1 MYLKALEVSNFKS
14 FRGDVTIPLERGF
27 TAITGPNG
35 SGKSN
40 CGDAIQFVLGPR
52 SNKTIRAQNSKDL
65 IFNGGNNHNAARSC
79 NVTLVFANPTLDN
92 GRRRL
97 PINMDEVRMSRS
109 IRLTKSGNV
118 VTNYELNGEESTQKS
133 FHRILGAANARP
145 DGYNIVLQGDVT
157 SLAKMTAKER
167 RKVLDS
173 VAGVTLY
180 DDEIRKADRQK
191 DSVDD
196 YIERIKL
203 LEDNQKSRLKELKK
217 QKDLAVKVKHLVE
230 ELSAARVISF
240 QASYASQLAE
250 KQYQVN
256 EQARYLEEANN
267 LDTQVRE
274 GSKILLSLDDKI
286 GELQKQIEMLT
297 GGNSEGL
304 NKTIFDLHLKID
316 TNKDKIA
323 DAESKDLED
332 KAELEELTKHLA
344 SAQIA
349 LQEFVDNL
357 ASAKADLAGSKISLQ
372 EAQSEES
379 AVQEIMESSGDETSK
394 LSQQLTKLLGELELA
409 TEALEGAQ
417 NEVNKTAVQA
427 EVISEQL
434 AKAQEVAEDNRLSLG
449 ELELQGE
456 ELTGEGSGV
465 DRSKL
470 SKDLINAQRSE
481 EKLVEESQLIEG
493 KLREAERSRERLRS
507 EMENSSGS
515 RGMAGGA
522 AAVISARDSGE
533 LTGIIGT
540 IAELCAPIDASHES
554 ALATAIGGGMTS
566 IVVESDE
573 IAAKAI
579 KWLAERRA
587 GRATFLPLNK
597 LTNNRAAG
605 KALMVSKKP
614 GVVGFAH
621 ELLDYDPK
629 IDIAIKFV
637 LRNTLIVDSLSTARN
652 YMGGVRLVT
661 LRGDVT
667 EAGGAMIGGS
677 KRKMSVSFGGGIKG
691 ASEIERLSNEIEKL
705 QLMSETVN
713 GALHQARRE
722 QQQLRTQINQL
733 TDSDQAVKLQ
743 EWRSEM
749 KQAKST
755 YHKSLGEIAELES
768 KLNLLEDLAAQQI
781 DTLDEKQSQVADLK
795 VSVASTRETME
806 AASPAHLKD
815 RLHAAQMKRLD
826 AEGVMAQALAS
837 LDSGSEHENLLQ
849 ERVNDLSSRI
859 TGLDNGIIA
868 RSEMIDNLQ
877 AAIATDSIELK
888 DREEER
894 TQLLE
899 ENKGLEDERIA
910 LVDERASLRTELT
923 QKSTDAQSR
932 RRLSDE
938 LSRSI
943 ISKELA
949 INDLLSDMQNNNI
962 EPAETEVNLPS
973 VGDAEKRVR
982 SLERAMEKHGPVNML
997 AIEQYAEC
1005 EERLD
1010 SMKVEF
1016 KQLQTRRTNL
1026 VEITEKLE
1034 SQRKEKLLNVLTK
1047 VNENFKKSYEILS
1060 DGGKGELY
1068 LENPDEPFKG
1078 GLELW
1083 AKPKGKSSKVN
1094 RLQLSGGEQSMAALA
1109 LIFAIQ
1115 DYDPSPFYYFDEVDQ
1130 NLDAINAERIAEMCR
1145 KRSKQAQFL
1154 MVTLRKV
1161 SLRLA
1166 DHHIGITHGG
1176 DGCSRRIVDFDR
1188 ERAIELSE
1196 TESAKNNP
1204 LDERISA
1211 IALEKQQEADIDMPT
1226 VPEPLPPPKS
1236 LGGLLNF
1243 SEEQSDDETTIS
1255 GLIERA
1261 NEMTEDIQERKDI
1274 VAAID
1279 SIEKDSAAL
1288 EDLSQTEQIEEEI

>member
-14 FRGDVTIPLERGF
+14 FRGEVTIPLERGF

-79 NVTLVFANPTLDN
+79 SVTLVFANPSLDN

-97 PINMDEVRMSRS
+97 PLNMDEVRMSRS

-118 VTNYELNGEESTQKS
+118 VTNYHLNGEESSQKS

-203 LEDNQKSRLKELKK
+203 LEDSQKIRLKELKK
-217 QKDLAVKVKHLVE
+217 QKDLAVKVKDLVE
-230 ELSAARVISF
+230 DLNQARITSY

-250 KQYQVN
+250 KEYQVH
-256 EQARYLEEANN
+256 EQSRYLEEANN
-267 LDTQVRE
+267 LEQQVRE
-274 GSKILLSLDDKI
+274 GSKTLLSLDDQI
-286 GELQKQIEMLT
+286 GELQKQIEELT
-297 GGNSEGL
+297 GGESKGL
-304 NKTIFDLHLKID
+304 NKVIFDLHLRID
-316 TNKDKIA
+316 TNKDKISE
-323 DAESKDLED
+323 AESKDLDD
-332 KAELEELTKHLA
+332 KAEVEELSSHLDGAKSALEE
-344 SAQIA
+344 
-349 LQEFVDNL
+349 FVNNL
-357 ASAKADLAGSKISLQ
+357 NTAKQDLEDSKNSLD
-372 EAQSEES
+372 EAQTEELEI
-379 AVQEIMESSGDETSK
+379 QKIMESSGDESAK
-394 LSQQLTKLLGELELA
+394 FSQQLTSLLSELEQA
-409 TEALEGAQ
+409 TEKLNLAQ
-417 NEVNKTAVQA
+417 SEVNKTAVQA
-427 EVISEQL
+427 ELISEQL
-434 AKAQEVAEDNRLSLG
+434 AKSQETAEENRLALG
-449 ELELQGE
+449 ELELQGQ
-456 ELTGEGSGV
+456 ELSGNNPST
-465 DRSKL
+465 DRNKL
-470 SKDLINAQRSE
+470 SKDLITAQRSE
-481 EKLVEESQLIEG
+481 EKLVEQSQLVEV
-493 KLREAERSRERLRS
+493 KLREAERTRERLRA
-507 EMENSSGS
+507 EMENSSGAK
-515 RGMAGGA
+515 GMAGGA
-522 AAVISARDSGE
+522 AAVISARDNGE

-540 IAELCAPIDASHES
+540 IAELCAPIDSSHES

-566 IVVESDE
+566 IVVENDE

-579 KWLAERRA
+579 KWLAEKRA

-597 LTNNRAAG
+597 LNNNRAAG

-677 KRKMSVSFGGGIKG
+677 KRPMRVSFGGGIKG
-691 ASEIERLSNEIEKL
+691 ASEIEKLSSEIAKL
-705 QLMSETVN
+705 ELMSETVSA
-713 GALHQARRE
+713 ALHQARKE
-722 QQQLRTQINQL
+722 QQQLRTKINEL

-743 EWRSEM
+743 EWRAEI
-749 KQAKST
+749 KQAKSV
-755 YHKSLGEIAELES
+755 YNKSLGEVNGHETKLSDLEMLAS
-768 KLNLLEDLAAQQI
+768 KQI
-781 DTLDEKQSQVADLK
+781 DSLDEAQSIVADLNEK
-795 VSVASTRETME
+795 VSDTRNEME
-806 AASPAHLKD
+806 AASPEHLKD

-826 AEGVMAQALAS
+826 SEGLMSKALAA
-837 LDSGSEHENLLQ
+837 LESGSEHETLLT
-849 ERVNDLSSRI
+849 ERVTDLTSRI
-859 TGLDNGIIA
+859 ESLNSSIIS
-868 RSEMIDNLQ
+868 RSDMIDNLQ
-877 AAIATDSIELK
+877 ASIATDSIELK

-899 ENKGLEDERIA
+899 ENKGLEDERLV

-938 LSRSI
+938 LGRSI
-943 ISKELA
+943 INKEMV
-949 INDLLSDMQNNNI
+949 INELYSDMQANDI
-962 EPAETEVNLPS
+962 SPAPPEVSLPS

-1005 EERLD
+1005 QERLD

-1016 KQLQTRRTNL
+1016 KQLQSRRANL

-1034 SQRKEKLLNVLTK
+1034 SQRKQKLVKVLDK
-1047 VNENFKKSYEILS
+1047 VNENFQKSYKILS

-1145 KRSKQAQFL
+1145 ERSKKAQFL

-1188 ERAIELSE
+1188 ERAIKLSE
-1196 TESAKNNP
+1196 IESAKDNP

-1211 IALEKQQEADIDMPT
+1211 IALEKQQDAQADMPT

-1243 SEEQSDDETTIS
+1243 TEEIAEEETTIS
-1255 GLIERA
+1255 GLMERA
-1261 NEMTEDIQERKDI
+1261 SETSEDIQERREVSD
-1274 VAAID
+1274 AIS
-1279 SIEKDSAAL
+1279 SIEEKL
-1288 EDLSQTEQIEEEI
+1288 EQTAPTEHIEEEI

>member
-14 FRGDVTIPLERGF
+14 FRGEVTIPLERGF

-79 NVTLVFANPTLDN
+79 SVTLVFANPSLDN

-97 PINMDEVRMSRS
+97 PLNMDEVRMSRS

-118 VTNYELNGEESTQKS
+118 VTNYHLNGEESSQKS

-203 LEDNQKSRLKELKK
+203 LEDSQKIRLKELKK
-217 QKDLAVKVKHLVE
+217 QKDLAVKVKDLVE
-230 ELSAARVISF
+230 DLNQARITSY

-250 KQYQVN
+250 KEYQVN
-256 EQARYLEEANN
+256 EQSRYLEEANN
-267 LDTQVRE
+267 LEQQVRE
-274 GSKILLSLDDKI
+274 GSKTLLSLDDQI
-286 GELQKQIEMLT
+286 GELQKQIEELT
-297 GGNSEGL
+297 GGESKGL
-304 NKTIFDLHLKID
+304 NKVIFDLHLRID
-316 TNKDKIA
+316 TNKDKISE
-323 DAESKDLED
+323 AESKDLDD
-332 KAELEELTKHLA
+332 KAEVEELSSHLDGAKSALEE
-344 SAQIA
+344 
-349 LQEFVDNL
+349 FVNNL
-357 ASAKADLAGSKISLQ
+357 NTAKQDLEDSKKSLD
-372 EAQSEES
+372 EAQTEELEI
-379 AVQEIMESSGDETSK
+379 QKIMESSGDESAK
-394 LSQQLTKLLGELELA
+394 FSQQLTSLLSELEQA
-409 TEALEGAQ
+409 TEKLNLAQ
-417 NEVNKTAVQA
+417 SEVNKTAVQA
-427 EVISEQL
+427 ELISEQL
-434 AKAQEVAEDNRLSLG
+434 AKSQETAEENRLALG
-449 ELELQGE
+449 ELELQGQ
-456 ELTGEGSGV
+456 ELSGNNPST
-465 DRSKL
+465 DRNKL
-470 SKDLINAQRSE
+470 SKDLITAQRSE
-481 EKLVEESQLIEG
+481 EKLVEQSQLVEV
-493 KLREAERSRERLRS
+493 KLREAERTRERLRA
-507 EMENSSGS
+507 EMENSSGAK
-515 RGMAGGA
+515 GMAGGA
-522 AAVISARDSGE
+522 AAVISARDNGE

-540 IAELCAPIDASHES
+540 IAELCAPIDSSHES

-566 IVVESDE
+566 IVVENDE

-579 KWLAERRA
+579 KWLAEKRA

-597 LTNNRAAG
+597 LNNNRAAG

-677 KRKMSVSFGGGIKG
+677 KRPMRVSFGGGIKG
-691 ASEIERLSNEIEKL
+691 ASEIEKLSSEIAKL
-705 QLMSETVN
+705 ELMSETVSA
-713 GALHQARRE
+713 ALHQARKE
-722 QQQLRTQINQL
+722 QQQLRTKINEL

-743 EWRSEM
+743 EWRAEI
-749 KQAKST
+749 KQAKSV
-755 YHKSLGEIAELES
+755 YNKSLGEVNGHETKLSDLEMLAS
-768 KLNLLEDLAAQQI
+768 KQI
-781 DTLDEKQSQVADLK
+781 DSLDEAQSMVADLNEK
-795 VSVASTRETME
+795 VSDTRNEME
-806 AASPAHLKD
+806 AASPEHLKD

-826 AEGVMAQALAS
+826 SEGLMSKALAA
-837 LDSGSEHENLLQ
+837 LESGSEHETLLT
-849 ERVNDLSSRI
+849 ERVTDLTSRI
-859 TGLDNGIIA
+859 ESLNSSIIS
-868 RSEMIDNLQ
+868 RSDMIDNLQ
-877 AAIATDSIELK
+877 ASIATDSIELK

-899 ENKGLEDERIA
+899 ENKGLEDERLA

-938 LSRSI
+938 LGRSI
-943 ISKELA
+943 INKDMVINELY
-949 INDLLSDMQNNNI
+949 SDMQANGI
-962 EPAETEVNLPS
+962 SPAPPEVSLPS

-1016 KQLQTRRTNL
+1016 KQLQSRRANL

-1034 SQRKEKLLNVLTK
+1034 SQRKQKLVKVLDK
-1047 VNENFKKSYEILS
+1047 VNENFQKSYKILS

-1145 KRSKQAQFL
+1145 ERSKKAQFL

-1188 ERAIELSE
+1188 ERAIKLSE
-1196 TESAKNNP
+1196 IESAKDNP

-1211 IALEKQQEADIDMPT
+1211 IALEKQQDAQADMPT

-1243 SEEQSDDETTIS
+1243 TEEIAEEETTIS
-1255 GLIERA
+1255 GLMERA
-1261 NEMTEDIQERKDI
+1261 SETSEDIQERREVSD
-1274 VAAID
+1274 AIS
-1279 SIEKDSAAL
+1279 SIEEKL
-1288 EDLSQTEQIEEEI
+1288 EQTAPTEHIEEEI

>member
-14 FRGDVTIPLERGF
+14 FRGEVTIPLERGF

-79 NVTLVFANPTLDN
+79 SVTLVFANPCLDN

-97 PINMDEVRMSRS
+97 PLNMDEVRMSRS
-109 IRLTKSGNV
+109 IRLTKTGNV
-118 VTNYELNGEESTQKS
+118 VTNYHLNGEESSQKS

-203 LEDNQKSRLKELKK
+203 LEDSQKIRLKELKK
-217 QKDLAVKVKHLVE
+217 QKDLAVKVKDLVE
-230 ELSAARVISF
+230 ELNQARITSF
-240 QASYASQLAE
+240 QANYASQLAE
-250 KQYQVN
+250 KEYQVN
-256 EQARYLEEANN
+256 EQSRYLEEANN
-267 LDTQVRE
+267 LEQQVRE
-274 GSKILLSLDDKI
+274 GSKTLLSLDDQI
-286 GELQKQIEMLT
+286 GELQKQIEELT
-297 GGNSEGL
+297 GGESKGL
-304 NKTIFDLHLKID
+304 NKIIFDLHLRID
-316 TNKDKIA
+316 TNKDKISE
-323 DAESKDLED
+323 AESKDVDD
-332 KAELEELTKHLA
+332 KAEVQELSEHLDGAKSALEE
-344 SAQIA
+344 
-349 LQEFVDNL
+349 FVNNL
-357 ASAKADLAGSKISLQ
+357 NSAKQDLEDSKQSLD
-372 EAQSEES
+372 EAQAEELEI
-379 AVQEIMESSGDETSK
+379 QKIMESSGDESAK
-394 LSQQLTKLLGELELA
+394 FSQQLTSLLTELDQA
-409 TEALEGAQ
+409 TEQLNTAQ
-417 NEVNKTAVQA
+417 SEVNKTAVQA

-434 AKAQEVAEDNRLSLG
+434 AKAQESAEENRLALG
-449 ELELQGE
+449 ELEIQGE
-456 ELTGEGSGV
+456 ELSSNNSGM
-465 DRSKL
+465 DRNKL
-470 SKDLINAQRSE
+470 SKDLINAQRTE
-481 EKLVEESQLIEG
+481 ERLVGESQLIEG
-493 KLREAERSRERLRS
+493 KLREAERTRERLRA
-507 EMENSSGS
+507 EMENSSGAK
-515 RGMAGGA
+515 GMAGGA

-540 IAELCAPIDASHES
+540 IAELCAPIDSSHEN

-566 IVVESDE
+566 IVVENDE

-579 KWLAERRA
+579 KWLAEKRA

-597 LTNNRAAG
+597 LNNNRAAG

-614 GVVGFAH
+614 GVIGFAH

-677 KRKMSVSFGGGIKG
+677 KRPMRVSFGGGIKG
-691 ASEIERLSNEIEKL
+691 ASEIEKLSGEIEKL
-705 QLMSETVN
+705 ELMSDTVSA
-713 GALHQARRE
+713 ALHQARRE
-722 QQQLRTQINQL
+722 QQQLRTKINEL

-743 EWRSEM
+743 EWRAEL
-749 KQAKST
+749 KQAKSV
-755 YHKSLGEIAELES
+755 YNKSLGEVNGHESKLAELEVIAS
-768 KLNLLEDLAAQQI
+768 KQI
-781 DTLDEKQSQVADLK
+781 DALDDAQSLVADLN
-795 VSVASTRETME
+795 VSVAKTREEME
-806 AASPAHLKD
+806 AASPEHLKD

-826 AEGVMAQALAS
+826 SEGLMSKALAA
-837 LDSGSEHENLLQ
+837 LESGNEHEVLLTQ
-849 ERVNDLSSRI
+849 RVTDLSSRI
-859 TGLDNGIIA
+859 ESLNSSIIN
-868 RSEMIDNLQ
+868 RSDMIDNLQ
-877 AAIATDSIELK
+877 ASIATDSIELK

-899 ENKGLEDERIA
+899 ENKGLEDERLA

-938 LSRSI
+938 LGRSI
-943 ISKELA
+943 INKEMV
-949 INDLLSDMQNNNI
+949 INELYSDMQVNGI
-962 EPAETEVNLPS
+962 TPAGADVTLPS

-1005 EERLD
+1005 EERLE

-1016 KQLQTRRTNL
+1016 KQLQSRRANL

-1034 SQRKEKLLNVLTK
+1034 SQRKAKLIKVLDK
-1047 VNENFKKSYEILS
+1047 VNENFQKSYNILS

-1145 KRSKQAQFL
+1145 ERSKKAQFL

-1188 ERAIELSE
+1188 ETAIKLSE
-1196 TESAKNNP
+1196 IESAKDNP

-1211 IALEKQQEADIDMPT
+1211 IALEKQQDAHADMPT

-1243 SEEQSDDETTIS
+1243 TEESDGEETTMPS
-1255 GLIERA
+1255 LIERA
-1261 NEMTEDIQERKDI
+1261 SETTEDIQERRE
-1274 VAAID
+1274 VAEAID
-1279 SIEKDSAAL
+1279 SIDDEL
-1288 EDLSQTEQIEEEI
+1288 EQLEATDEIEEEV

>member
-14 FRGDVTIPLERGF
+14 FRGEVTIPLERGF

-79 NVTLVFANPTLDN
+79 SVTLVFANPSLDN

-97 PINMDEVRMSRS
+97 PLNMDEVRMSRS

-118 VTNYELNGEESTQKS
+118 VTNYHLNGEESSQKS

-203 LEDNQKSRLKELKK
+203 LEDSQKIRLKELKK
-217 QKDLAVKVKHLVE
+217 QKDLAVKVKDLVE
-230 ELSAARVISF
+230 DLNQARITSY

-250 KQYQVN
+250 KEYQVN
-256 EQARYLEEANN
+256 EQSRYLEEANN
-267 LDTQVRE
+267 LEQQVRE
-274 GSKILLSLDDKI
+274 GSKTLLSLDDQI
-286 GELQKQIEMLT
+286 GELQKQIEELT
-297 GGNSEGL
+297 GGESKGL
-304 NKTIFDLHLKID
+304 NKVIFDLHLRID
-316 TNKDKIA
+316 TNKDKISE
-323 DAESKDLED
+323 AESKDLDD
-332 KAELEELTKHLA
+332 KAEVEELSSHLDGAKSALEE
-344 SAQIA
+344 
-349 LQEFVDNL
+349 FVNNL
-357 ASAKADLAGSKISLQ
+357 NTAKQDLEDSKISLD
-372 EAQSEES
+372 EAQTEELEI
-379 AVQEIMESSGDETSK
+379 QKIMESSGDESAK
-394 LSQQLTKLLGELELA
+394 FSQQLTSLLSELEQA
-409 TEALEGAQ
+409 TEKLNLAQ
-417 NEVNKTAVQA
+417 SEVNKTAVQA
-427 EVISEQL
+427 ELISEQL
-434 AKAQEVAEDNRLSLG
+434 AKSQETAEENRLALG
-449 ELELQGE
+449 ELELQGQ
-456 ELTGEGSGV
+456 ELSGNNPGT
-465 DRSKL
+465 DRNKL
-470 SKDLINAQRSE
+470 SKDLITAQRSE
-481 EKLVEESQLIEG
+481 EKLVEQSQLVEV
-493 KLREAERSRERLRS
+493 KLREAERTRERLRA
-507 EMENSSGS
+507 EMENSSGAK
-515 RGMAGGA
+515 GMAGGA
-522 AAVISARDSGE
+522 AAVISARDNGE

-540 IAELCAPIDASHES
+540 IAELCAPIDSSHES

-566 IVVESDE
+566 IVVENDE

-579 KWLAERRA
+579 KWLAEKRA

-597 LTNNRAAG
+597 LNNNRAAG

-621 ELLDYDPK
+621 ELLDYNPK

-677 KRKMSVSFGGGIKG
+677 KRPMRVSFGGGIKG
-691 ASEIERLSNEIEKL
+691 ASEIEKLSSEIAKL
-705 QLMSETVN
+705 ELMSETVSA
-713 GALHQARRE
+713 ALHQARKE
-722 QQQLRTQINQL
+722 QQQLRTKINEL

-743 EWRSEM
+743 EWRAEI
-749 KQAKST
+749 KQAKSV
-755 YHKSLGEIAELES
+755 YNKSLGEVNGHETKLSDLEMLAS
-768 KLNLLEDLAAQQI
+768 KQI
-781 DTLDEKQSQVADLK
+781 DSLDEAQSLVADLNQK
-795 VSVASTRETME
+795 VSDTRNEME
-806 AASPAHLKD
+806 AASPEHLKD

-826 AEGVMAQALAS
+826 SEGLMAKALAA
-837 LDSGSEHENLLQ
+837 LESGSEHETLLT
-849 ERVNDLSSRI
+849 ERVTDLTSRI
-859 TGLDNGIIA
+859 ESLNSSIIS
-868 RSEMIDNLQ
+868 RSDMIDNLQ
-877 AAIATDSIELK
+877 ASIATDSIELK

-899 ENKGLEDERIA
+899 ENKGLEDERLA

-938 LSRSI
+938 LGRSI
-943 ISKELA
+943 INKEMV
-949 INDLLSDMQNNNI
+949 INELYSDMQANDI
-962 EPAETEVNLPS
+962 SPAPPEVSLPS

-1016 KQLQTRRTNL
+1016 KQLQSRRANL

-1034 SQRKEKLLNVLTK
+1034 SQRKQKLVKVLKK
-1047 VNENFKKSYEILS
+1047 VNENFQKSYKILS

-1145 KRSKQAQFL
+1145 ERSKKAQFL

-1188 ERAIELSE
+1188 ERAIKLSE
-1196 TESAKNNP
+1196 TESAKDNP

-1211 IALEKQQEADIDMPT
+1211 IALEKQQDAQADMPT

-1243 SEEQSDDETTIS
+1243 TEEIAEEETTIS
-1255 GLIERA
+1255 GLMDRA
-1261 NEMTEDIQERKDI
+1261 SETSEDIQERREVSD
-1274 VAAID
+1274 AIS
-1279 SIEKDSAAL
+1279 SIEEKL
-1288 EDLSQTEQIEEEI
+1288 EQTAPTEHIEEEI

>member
-14 FRGDVTIPLERGF
+14 FRGEVTIPLERGF

-79 NVTLVFANPTLDN
+79 SVTLVFANPSLDN

-97 PINMDEVRMSRS
+97 PLNMDEVRMSRS

-118 VTNYELNGEESTQKS
+118 VTNYHLNGEESSQKS

-203 LEDNQKSRLKELKK
+203 LEDSQKIRLKELKK
-217 QKDLAVKVKHLVE
+217 QKDLAVKVKDLVE
-230 ELSAARVISF
+230 DLNQARITSY

-250 KQYQVN
+250 KEYQVN
-256 EQARYLEEANN
+256 EQSRYLEEANN
-267 LDTQVRE
+267 LEQQVRE
-274 GSKILLSLDDKI
+274 GSKTLLSLDDQI
-286 GELQKQIEMLT
+286 GELQKQIEELT
-297 GGNSEGL
+297 GGESKGL
-304 NKTIFDLHLKID
+304 NKVIFDLHLRID
-316 TNKDKIA
+316 TNKDKISE
-323 DAESKDLED
+323 AESKDLDD
-332 KAELEELTKHLA
+332 KAEVEELSSHLDGAKSALEE
-344 SAQIA
+344 
-349 LQEFVDNL
+349 FVNNL
-357 ASAKADLAGSKISLQ
+357 NTAKQDLEDSKKSLD
-372 EAQSEES
+372 EAQTEELEI
-379 AVQEIMESSGDETSK
+379 QKIMESSGDESAK
-394 LSQQLTKLLGELELA
+394 FSQQLTSLLSELEQA
-409 TEALEGAQ
+409 TEKLTLAQ
-417 NEVNKTAVQA
+417 SEVNKTAVQA
-427 EVISEQL
+427 ELISEQL
-434 AKAQEVAEDNRLSLG
+434 AKSQETAEENRLALG
-449 ELELQGE
+449 ELELQGQ
-456 ELTGEGSGV
+456 ELSGNNPST
-465 DRSKL
+465 DRNKL
-470 SKDLINAQRSE
+470 SKDLITAQRSE
-481 EKLVEESQLIEG
+481 EKLVEQSQLVEV
-493 KLREAERSRERLRS
+493 KLREAERTRERLRA
-507 EMENSSGS
+507 EMENSSGAK
-515 RGMAGGA
+515 GMAGGA
-522 AAVISARDSGE
+522 AAVISARDNGE

-540 IAELCAPIDASHES
+540 IAELCAPIDSSHES

-566 IVVESDE
+566 IVVENDE

-579 KWLAERRA
+579 KWLAEKRA

-597 LTNNRAAG
+597 LNNNRAAG

-677 KRKMSVSFGGGIKG
+677 KRPMRVSFGGGIKG
-691 ASEIERLSNEIEKL
+691 ASEIEKLSSEIAKL
-705 QLMSETVN
+705 ELMSETVSA
-713 GALHQARRE
+713 ALHQARKE
-722 QQQLRTQINQL
+722 QQQLRTKINEL

-743 EWRSEM
+743 EWRAEI
-749 KQAKST
+749 KQAKSV
-755 YHKSLGEIAELES
+755 YNKSLGEVNGHETKLSDLEMLAS
-768 KLNLLEDLAAQQI
+768 KQI
-781 DTLDEKQSQVADLK
+781 DSLDEAQSMVADLNEK
-795 VSVASTRETME
+795 VSVTRNEME
-806 AASPAHLKD
+806 AASPEHLKD

-826 AEGVMAQALAS
+826 SEGLMSKALAA
-837 LDSGSEHENLLQ
+837 LESGSEHETLLT
-849 ERVNDLSSRI
+849 ERVTDLTSRI
-859 TGLDNGIIA
+859 ESLNSSIIS
-868 RSEMIDNLQ
+868 RSDMIDNLQ
-877 AAIATDSIELK
+877 ASIATDSIELK

-899 ENKGLEDERIA
+899 ENKGLEDERLV

-938 LSRSI
+938 LGRSI
-943 ISKELA
+943 INKEMV
-949 INDLLSDMQNNNI
+949 INELYSDMQANDI
-962 EPAETEVNLPS
+962 SPAPPEVSLPS

-1016 KQLQTRRTNL
+1016 KQLQSRRANL

-1034 SQRKEKLLNVLTK
+1034 SQRKQKLVKVLDK
-1047 VNENFKKSYEILS
+1047 VNENFQKSYKILS

-1145 KRSKQAQFL
+1145 ERSKKAQFL

-1188 ERAIELSE
+1188 ERAIKLSE
-1196 TESAKNNP
+1196 IESAKDNP

-1211 IALEKQQEADIDMPT
+1211 IALEKQQDAQADMPT

-1243 SEEQSDDETTIS
+1243 TEEIAEEETTIS
-1255 GLIERA
+1255 GLMERA
-1261 NEMTEDIQERKDI
+1261 SETSEDIQERREVSD
-1274 VAAID
+1274 AIS
-1279 SIEKDSAAL
+1279 SIEEKL
-1288 EDLSQTEQIEEEI
+1288 EQTAPTEHIEEEI

>member
-14 FRGDVTIPLERGF
+14 FRGEVTIPLERGF

-79 NVTLVFANPTLDN
+79 SVTLVFANPSLDN

-97 PINMDEVRMSRS
+97 PLNMDEVRMSRS
-109 IRLTKSGNV
+109 IRLTKTGNV
-118 VTNYELNGEESTQKS
+118 VTNYHLNGEESSQKS

-203 LEDNQKSRLKELKK
+203 LEDSQKIRLKELKK
-217 QKDLAVKVKHLVE
+217 QKDLAVKVKDLVE
-230 ELSAARVISF
+230 ELNQARITSF
-240 QASYASQLAE
+240 QANYASQLAE
-250 KQYQVN
+250 KEYQVN
-256 EQARYLEEANN
+256 EQSRYLEEANN
-267 LDTQVRE
+267 LEQQVRE
-274 GSKILLSLDDKI
+274 GSKTLLSLDDQI
-286 GELQKQIEMLT
+286 GELQKQIEELT
-297 GGNSEGL
+297 GGESKGL
-304 NKTIFDLHLKID
+304 NKIIFDLHLRID
-316 TNKDKIA
+316 TNKDKISE
-323 DAESKDLED
+323 AESKDIDD
-332 KAELEELTKHLA
+332 KAEVQELSEQLDGAKSALEE
-344 SAQIA
+344 
-349 LQEFVDNL
+349 FVNNL
-357 ASAKADLAGSKISLQ
+357 NSAKQDLEDSKQSLD
-372 EAQSEES
+372 EAQAEELEI
-379 AVQEIMESSGDETSK
+379 QKIMESSGDESAK
-394 LSQQLTKLLGELELA
+394 FSQQLTSLLTELDQA
-409 TEALEGAQ
+409 TEQLNIAQ
-417 NEVNKTAVQA
+417 SEVNKTAVQA

-434 AKAQEVAEDNRLSLG
+434 AKAQESAEENRLALG
-449 ELELQGE
+449 ELEIQGE
-456 ELTGEGSGV
+456 ELSSNNSGM
-465 DRSKL
+465 DRNKL
-470 SKDLINAQRSE
+470 SKDLINAQRTE
-481 EKLVEESQLIEG
+481 ERLVGESQLIEG
-493 KLREAERSRERLRS
+493 KLREAERTRERLRA
-507 EMENSSGS
+507 EMENSSGAK
-515 RGMAGGA
+515 GMAGGA

-540 IAELCAPIDASHES
+540 IAELCAPIDSSHEN

-566 IVVESDE
+566 IVVENDE

-579 KWLAERRA
+579 KWLAEKRA

-597 LTNNRAAG
+597 LNNNRAAG

-614 GVVGFAH
+614 GVIGFAH

-677 KRKMSVSFGGGIKG
+677 KRPMRVSFGGGIKG
-691 ASEIERLSNEIEKL
+691 ASEIEKLSGEIEKL
-705 QLMSETVN
+705 ELMSDTVSA
-713 GALHQARRE
+713 ALHQARRE
-722 QQQLRTQINQL
+722 QQQLRTKINEL

-743 EWRSEM
+743 EWRAEL
-749 KQAKST
+749 KQAKSV
-755 YHKSLGEIAELES
+755 YNKSLGEVNGHESKLAELEVIAS
-768 KLNLLEDLAAQQI
+768 KQI
-781 DTLDEKQSQVADLK
+781 DALDDAQSLVADLN
-795 VSVASTRETME
+795 VSVAKTREEME
-806 AASPAHLKD
+806 AASPEHLKD

-826 AEGVMAQALAS
+826 SEGLMSKALAA
-837 LDSGSEHENLLQ
+837 LESGNEHEVLLTQ
-849 ERVNDLSSRI
+849 RVTDLSSRI
-859 TGLDNGIIA
+859 ESLNSSIIN
-868 RSEMIDNLQ
+868 RSDMIDNLQ
-877 AAIATDSIELK
+877 ASIATDSIELK

-899 ENKGLEDERIA
+899 ENKGLEDERLA

-938 LSRSI
+938 LGRSI
-943 ISKELA
+943 INKEMV
-949 INDLLSDMQNNNI
+949 INELYSDMQVNGI
-962 EPAETEVNLPS
+962 APASADVTLPS

-1005 EERLD
+1005 EERLE

-1016 KQLQTRRTNL
+1016 KQLQSRRANL

-1034 SQRKEKLLNVLTK
+1034 SQRKAKLIKVLDK
-1047 VNENFKKSYEILS
+1047 VNENFQKSYNILS

-1145 KRSKQAQFL
+1145 ERSKKAQFL

-1188 ERAIELSE
+1188 ETAIKLSE
-1196 TESAKNNP
+1196 IESAKDNP

-1211 IALEKQQEADIDMPT
+1211 IALEKQQDAHADMPT

-1243 SEEQSDDETTIS
+1243 TEESDGEETTMPS
-1255 GLIERA
+1255 LIERA
-1261 NEMTEDIQERKDI
+1261 SETTEDIQERRE
-1274 VAAID
+1274 VAEAID
-1279 SIEKDSAAL
+1279 SIDEEIEQL
-1288 EDLSQTEQIEEEI
+1288 EATDQIEEEV

>member
-14 FRGDVTIPLERGF
+14 FRGEVTIPLERGF

-79 NVTLVFANPTLDN
+79 SVTLVFANPSLDN

-97 PINMDEVRMSRS
+97 PLNMDEVRMSRS

-118 VTNYELNGEESTQKS
+118 VTNYHLNGEESSQKS

-203 LEDNQKSRLKELKK
+203 LEDSQKIRLKELKK
-217 QKDLAVKVKHLVE
+217 QKDLAVKVKDLVE
-230 ELSAARVISF
+230 DLNRARITSY
-240 QASYASQLAE
+240 QANYASQLAE
-250 KQYQVN
+250 KEYQVN
-256 EQARYLEEANN
+256 EQSRYLEEANN
-267 LDTQVRE
+267 LEQLVRE
-274 GSKILLSLDDKI
+274 GSKTLLSLDDQI
-286 GELQKQIEMLT
+286 GELQKQIEELT
-297 GGNSEGL
+297 GGESKGL
-304 NKTIFDLHLKID
+304 NKVIFDLHLRID
-316 TNKDKIA
+316 TNKDKISE
-323 DAESKDLED
+323 AESKDVED
-332 KAELEELTKHLA
+332 KAEVEELSNHLDGAKSALEE
-344 SAQIA
+344 
-349 LQEFVDNL
+349 FVNNL
-357 ASAKADLAGSKISLQ
+357 NTAKQDMEESRKSLD
-372 EAQSEES
+372 EAQTEELEI
-379 AVQEIMESSGDETSK
+379 QKIMESSGDESAKFSK
-394 LSQQLTKLLGELELA
+394 QLTSLLSELEQA
-409 TEALEGAQ
+409 TEKLNLTQ

-427 EVISEQL
+427 ELISEQL
-434 AKAQEVAEDNRLSLG
+434 AKSQETAEENRLALG
-449 ELELQGE
+449 ELELQGQ
-456 ELTGEGSGV
+456 ELSSNNPSM
-465 DRSKL
+465 DRNKL
-470 SKDLINAQRSE
+470 SKDLITAQRSE
-481 EKLVEESQLIEG
+481 EKLVEQSRLIEV
-493 KLREAERSRERLRS
+493 KLREAERTRERLRA
-507 EMENSSGS
+507 EMENSLGAK
-515 RGMAGGA
+515 GMAGGA
-522 AAVISARDSGE
+522 AAVISARDNGE

-540 IAELCAPIDASHES
+540 IAELCAPIDSTHES

-566 IVVESDE
+566 IVVENDE

-579 KWLAERRA
+579 KWLAEKRA

-597 LTNNRAAG
+597 LNNNRAAG

-621 ELLDYDPK
+621 ELLNYDPK

-677 KRKMSVSFGGGIKG
+677 KRPMRVSFGGGIKG
-691 ASEIERLSNEIEKL
+691 ASEIEKLSNEIDKL
-705 QLMSETVN
+705 ELMSETVSA
-713 GALHQARRE
+713 ALHQARKE
-722 QQQLRTQINQL
+722 QQQLRTKINEL

-743 EWRSEM
+743 EWRAEI
-749 KQAKST
+749 KQAKSV
-755 YHKSLGEIAELES
+755 YNKSLGEVNGHETKLSDLELLAS
-768 KLNLLEDLAAQQI
+768 KQI
-781 DTLDEKQSQVADLK
+781 DALDEAQSLVADLN
-795 VSVASTRETME
+795 VSVTNTRNEME
-806 AASPAHLKD
+806 AASPEHLKD

-826 AEGVMAQALAS
+826 SEGLMSKALAA
-837 LDSGSEHENLLQ
+837 LESGSEHETLLT
-849 ERVNDLSSRI
+849 ERVTDLTSRI
-859 TGLDNGIIA
+859 ESLNSSIIS
-868 RSEMIDNLQ
+868 RSDMIDNLQ
-877 AAIATDSIELK
+877 ASIATDSIELK

-899 ENKGLEDERIA
+899 ENKGLEDERLA

-938 LSRSI
+938 LGRSI
-943 ISKELA
+943 INKEMV
-949 INDLLSDMQNNNI
+949 INELYSDMQANDI
-962 EPAETEVNLPS
+962 SPAPPEVSLPS

-1005 EERLD
+1005 EERLE

-1016 KQLQTRRTNL
+1016 KQLQSRRANL
-1026 VEITEKLE
+1026 VEIADKLE
-1034 SQRKEKLLNVLTK
+1034 SQRKQKLVKVLDK
-1047 VNENFKKSYEILS
+1047 VNENFQKSYKILS

-1145 KRSKQAQFL
+1145 ERSKKAQFL

-1188 ERAIELSE
+1188 ERAIKLSE
-1196 TESAKNNP
+1196 IESAKDNP

-1211 IALEKQQEADIDMPT
+1211 IALEKQQDAQADMPT

-1243 SEEQSDDETTIS
+1243 TEEPSEEETTIS
-1255 GLIERA
+1255 GLMERTS
-1261 NEMTEDIQERKDI
+1261 ETTEDIQERREISD
-1274 VAAID
+1274 AIS
-1279 SIEKDSAAL
+1279 SIEGEL
-1288 EDLSQTEQIEEEI
+1288 EQTATTEHLEEEI

>member
-14 FRGDVTIPLERGF
+14 FRGEVTIPLERGF

-79 NVTLVFANPTLDN
+79 SVTLVFANPSLDN

-97 PINMDEVRMSRS
+97 PLNMDEVRMSRS

-118 VTNYELNGEESTQKS
+118 VTNYHLNGEESSQKS

-203 LEDNQKSRLKELKK
+203 LEDSQKIRLKELKK
-217 QKDLAVKVKHLVE
+217 QKDLAVKVKDLVE
-230 ELSAARVISF
+230 DLNQARITSY

-250 KQYQVN
+250 KEYQVN
-256 EQARYLEEANN
+256 EQSRYLEEANN
-267 LDTQVRE
+267 LEQQVRE
-274 GSKILLSLDDKI
+274 GSKTLLSLDDQI
-286 GELQKQIEMLT
+286 GELQKQIEELT
-297 GGNSEGL
+297 GGESKGL
-304 NKTIFDLHLKID
+304 NKVIFDLHLRID
-316 TNKDKIA
+316 TNKDKISE
-323 DAESKDLED
+323 AESKDLDD
-332 KAELEELTKHLA
+332 KAEVEELSSHLDGAKSALEE
-344 SAQIA
+344 
-349 LQEFVDNL
+349 FVNNL
-357 ASAKADLAGSKISLQ
+357 NTAKQDLEDSKKSLD
-372 EAQSEES
+372 EAQTEELEI
-379 AVQEIMESSGDETSK
+379 QKIMESSGDESAK
-394 LSQQLTKLLGELELA
+394 FSQQLTSLLSELEQA
-409 TEALEGAQ
+409 TEKLNLAQ
-417 NEVNKTAVQA
+417 SEVNKTAVQA
-427 EVISEQL
+427 ELISEQL
-434 AKAQEVAEDNRLSLG
+434 AKSQETAEENRLALG
-449 ELELQGE
+449 ELELQGQ
-456 ELTGEGSGV
+456 ELSGNNSST
-465 DRSKL
+465 DRNKL
-470 SKDLINAQRSE
+470 SKDLITAQRSE
-481 EKLVEESQLIEG
+481 EKLVEQSQLVEV
-493 KLREAERSRERLRS
+493 KLREAERTRERLRA
-507 EMENSSGS
+507 EMENSSGAK
-515 RGMAGGA
+515 GMAGGA
-522 AAVISARDSGE
+522 AAVISARDNGE

-540 IAELCAPIDASHES
+540 IAELCAPIDSSHES

-566 IVVESDE
+566 IVVENDE

-579 KWLAERRA
+579 KWLAEKRA

-597 LTNNRAAG
+597 LNNNRAAG

-677 KRKMSVSFGGGIKG
+677 KRPMRVSFGGGIKG
-691 ASEIERLSNEIEKL
+691 ASEIEKLSSEIAKL
-705 QLMSETVN
+705 ELMSETVSA
-713 GALHQARRE
+713 ALHQARKE
-722 QQQLRTQINQL
+722 QQQLRTKINEL

-743 EWRSEM
+743 EWRAEI
-749 KQAKST
+749 KQAKSV
-755 YHKSLGEIAELES
+755 YNKSLGEVNGHETKLSDLEMLAS
-768 KLNLLEDLAAQQI
+768 KQI
-781 DTLDEKQSQVADLK
+781 DSLDEAQSMVADLNEK
-795 VSVASTRETME
+795 VSDTRNEME
-806 AASPAHLKD
+806 AASPEHLKD

-826 AEGVMAQALAS
+826 SEGLMSKALAA
-837 LDSGSEHENLLQ
+837 LESGSEHETLLT
-849 ERVNDLSSRI
+849 ERVTDLTSRI
-859 TGLDNGIIA
+859 ESLNSSIIS
-868 RSEMIDNLQ
+868 RSDMIDNLQ
-877 AAIATDSIELK
+877 ASIATDSIELK

-899 ENKGLEDERIA
+899 ENKGLEDERLV

-938 LSRSI
+938 LGRSI
-943 ISKELA
+943 INKEMV
-949 INDLLSDMQNNNI
+949 INELYSDMQANDI
-962 EPAETEVNLPS
+962 SPAPPEVSLPS

-1016 KQLQTRRTNL
+1016 KQLQSRRANL

-1034 SQRKEKLLNVLTK
+1034 SQRKQKLVKVLDK
-1047 VNENFKKSYEILS
+1047 VNENFQKSYKILS

-1145 KRSKQAQFL
+1145 ERSKKAQFL

-1188 ERAIELSE
+1188 ERAIKLSE
-1196 TESAKNNP
+1196 IESAKDNP

-1211 IALEKQQEADIDMPT
+1211 IALEKQQDAQADMPT

-1243 SEEQSDDETTIS
+1243 TEEIAEEETTIS
-1255 GLIERA
+1255 GLMERA
-1261 NEMTEDIQERKDI
+1261 SETSEDIQERREVSD
-1274 VAAID
+1274 AIS
-1279 SIEKDSAAL
+1279 SIEEKL
-1288 EDLSQTEQIEEEI
+1288 EQTAPTEHIEEEI

>member
-14 FRGDVTIPLERGF
+14 FRGEVTIPLERGF

-79 NVTLVFANPTLDN
+79 SVTLVFANPTLDN

-97 PINMDEVRMSRS
+97 PLNMDEVRMSRS
-109 IRLTKSGNV
+109 IRLTKTGNV
-118 VTNYELNGEESTQKS
+118 VTNYHLNGEESSQKS

-180 DDEIRKADRQK
+180 DDEIRKAERQK

-203 LEDNQKSRLKELKK
+203 LEDSQKVRLKELKK
-217 QKDLAVKVKHLVE
+217 QKDLAVKVKDLVE
-230 ELSAARVISF
+230 ELNQARITSF
-240 QASYASQLAE
+240 QANYASQLAE
-250 KQYQVN
+250 KEYQVN
-256 EQARYLEEANN
+256 EQSRYLEEANS
-267 LDTQVRE
+267 LEQQVRE
-274 GSKILLSLDDKI
+274 GSKTLLSLDDQI
-286 GELQKQIEMLT
+286 GELQKQIEELT
-297 GGNSEGL
+297 GGESKGL
-304 NKTIFDLHLKID
+304 NKVIFDLHLRID
-316 TNKDKIA
+316 TNKDKISE
-323 DAESKDLED
+323 AEAKDLED
-332 KAELEELTKHLA
+332 KSEVQELSEQLDGAKVALEEFVANLNSAKQDLEDSEKSLGEAQAEELE
-344 SAQIA
+344 
-349 LQEFVDNL
+349 
-357 ASAKADLAGSKISLQ
+357 
-372 EAQSEES
+372 
-379 AVQEIMESSGDETSK
+379 VQKIMESSGDESAK
-394 LSQQLTKLLGELELA
+394 FSQQLTSLLSELEQA
-409 TEALEGAQ
+409 TEQLNSAQ

-427 EVISEQL
+427 ELISEQL
-434 AKAQEVAEDNRLSLG
+434 AKSQETAEENRLALG

-456 ELTGEGSGV
+456 ELSGSNSSL
-465 DRSKL
+465 DRNKL
-470 SKDLINAQRSE
+470 SKDLITAQRSE
-481 EKLVEESQLIEG
+481 EKLVEESQLIEN
-493 KLREAERSRERLRS
+493 KLREAERTRERLRA
-507 EMENSSGS
+507 EMENSSGAK
-515 RGMAGGA
+515 GMAGGA
-522 AAVISARDSGE
+522 AAVISARDNGE

-540 IAELCAPIDASHES
+540 IAELCAPIDSSHES

-566 IVVESDE
+566 IVVENDE

-579 KWLAERRA
+579 KWLAEKRA

-597 LTNNRAAG
+597 LNNNRAAG

-614 GVVGFAH
+614 GVIGFAH

-677 KRKMSVSFGGGIKG
+677 KRPMRVSFGGGIKG
-691 ASEIERLSNEIEKL
+691 ASEIEKLSGEIEKL
-705 QLMSETVN
+705 ELMSETVSA
-713 GALHQARRE
+713 ALHQARRE
-722 QQQLRTQINQL
+722 QQQLRTKINEL

-743 EWRSEM
+743 EWRAEL
-749 KQAKST
+749 KQAKSA
-755 YHKSLGEIAELES
+755 YNKSLGEVNGHETKLAELEVIAS
-768 KLNLLEDLAAQQI
+768 KQI
-781 DTLDEKQSQVADLK
+781 DALDDAQSVVADLN
-795 VSVASTRETME
+795 VSVTSTREEME
-806 AASPAHLKD
+806 AASPEHLKD

-826 AEGVMAQALAS
+826 AEGLMSKARTALE
-837 LDSGSEHENLLQ
+837 SGNEHETLLTQ
-849 ERVNDLSSRI
+849 RVNDLSTRI
-859 TGLDNGIIA
+859 ESLNASIIT
-868 RSEMIDNLQ
+868 RSDMIDNLQ
-877 AAIATDSIELK
+877 ASIATDSIELK

-938 LSRSI
+938 LGRSI
-943 ISKELA
+943 INKEMV
-949 INDLLSDMQNNNI
+949 INELYSDMQVNGVS
-962 EPAETEVNLPS
+962 PAPPEVSLPS

-982 SLERAMEKHGPVNML
+982 SLERSMEKHGPVNML

-1005 EERLD
+1005 EERLE

-1016 KQLQTRRTNL
+1016 KQLQSRRANL

-1034 SQRKEKLLNVLTK
+1034 SQRKAKLIRVLDK
-1047 VNENFKKSYEILS
+1047 VNENFQKSYKTLS

-1130 NLDAINAERIAEMCR
+1130 NLDAINAERIAQMCR
-1145 KRSKQAQFL
+1145 ERSKKAQFL

-1188 ERAIELSE
+1188 ERAIKLSE
-1196 TESAKNNP
+1196 IVSAKDNP

-1211 IALEKQQEADIDMPT
+1211 IALEKQQDAQADMPT

-1243 SEEQSDDETTIS
+1243 TEEIDEEETTIS
-1255 GLIERA
+1255 GLMERA
-1261 NEMTEDIQERKDI
+1261 NEMTEDIQERRE
-1274 VAAID
+1274 VSEAID
-1279 SIEKDSAAL
+1279 SIEQEL
-1288 EDLSQTEQIEEEI
+1288 EQLENEEHIEEEI

>member
-14 FRGDVTIPLERGF
+14 FRGEVTIPLERGF

-79 NVTLVFANPTLDN
+79 SVTLVFANPSLDN

-97 PINMDEVRMSRS
+97 PLNMDEVRMSRS

-118 VTNYELNGEESTQKS
+118 VTNYHLNGEESSQKS

-203 LEDNQKSRLKELKK
+203 LEDSQKIRLKELKK
-217 QKDLAVKVKHLVE
+217 QKDLAVKVKDLVE
-230 ELSAARVISF
+230 DLNQARITSY

-250 KQYQVN
+250 KEYQVN
-256 EQARYLEEANN
+256 EQSRYLEEANN
-267 LDTQVRE
+267 LEQQVRE
-274 GSKILLSLDDKI
+274 GSKTLLSLDDQI
-286 GELQKQIEMLT
+286 GELQKQIEELT
-297 GGNSEGL
+297 GGESKGL
-304 NKTIFDLHLKID
+304 NKVIFDLHLRID
-316 TNKDKIA
+316 TNKDKISE
-323 DAESKDLED
+323 AESKDLDD
-332 KAELEELTKHLA
+332 KAEVEELSSHLDGAKSALEE
-344 SAQIA
+344 
-349 LQEFVDNL
+349 FVNNL
-357 ASAKADLAGSKISLQ
+357 NTAKQDLEDSKKSLD
-372 EAQSEES
+372 EAQTEELEI
-379 AVQEIMESSGDETSK
+379 QKIMESSGDESAK
-394 LSQQLTKLLGELELA
+394 FSQQPSLLSELEQA
-409 TEALEGAQ
+409 TEKLNLAQ
-417 NEVNKTAVQA
+417 SEVNKTAVQA
-427 EVISEQL
+427 ELISEQL
-434 AKAQEVAEDNRLSLG
+434 AKSQETAEENRLALG
-449 ELELQGE
+449 ELELQGQ
-456 ELTGEGSGV
+456 ELSGNNPST
-465 DRSKL
+465 DRNKL
-470 SKDLINAQRSE
+470 SKDLITAQRSE
-481 EKLVEESQLIEG
+481 EKLVEQSQLVEV
-493 KLREAERSRERLRS
+493 KLREAERTRERLRA
-507 EMENSSGS
+507 EMENSSGAK
-515 RGMAGGA
+515 GMAGGA
-522 AAVISARDSGE
+522 AAVISARDNGE

-540 IAELCAPIDASHES
+540 IAELCAPIDSSHES

-566 IVVESDE
+566 IVVENDE

-579 KWLAERRA
+579 KWLAEKRA

-597 LTNNRAAG
+597 LNNNRAAG

-637 LRNTLIVDSLSTARN
+637 LRNTLIVDSLSTART

-677 KRKMSVSFGGGIKG
+677 KRPMRVSFGGGIKG
-691 ASEIERLSNEIEKL
+691 ASEIEKLSSEIAKL
-705 QLMSETVN
+705 ELMSETVSA
-713 GALHQARRE
+713 ALHQARKE
-722 QQQLRTQINQL
+722 QQQLRTKINEL

-743 EWRSEM
+743 EWRAEI
-749 KQAKST
+749 KQAKSV
-755 YHKSLGEIAELES
+755 YNKSLGEVNGHETKLSDLEMLAS
-768 KLNLLEDLAAQQI
+768 KQI
-781 DTLDEKQSQVADLK
+781 DSLDEAQSMVADLNEK
-795 VSVASTRETME
+795 VSDTRNEME
-806 AASPAHLKD
+806 AASPEHLKD

-826 AEGVMAQALAS
+826 SEGLMSKALAA
-837 LDSGSEHENLLQ
+837 LESGSEHETLLT
-849 ERVNDLSSRI
+849 ERVTDLTSRI
-859 TGLDNGIIA
+859 ESLNSSIIS
-868 RSEMIDNLQ
+868 RSDMIDNLQ
-877 AAIATDSIELK
+877 ASIATDSIELK

-899 ENKGLEDERIA
+899 ENKGLEDERLV

-938 LSRSI
+938 LGRSI
-943 ISKELA
+943 INKEMV
-949 INDLLSDMQNNNI
+949 INELYSDMQANDI
-962 EPAETEVNLPS
+962 SPAPPEVSLPS

-1016 KQLQTRRTNL
+1016 KQLQSRRANL

-1034 SQRKEKLLNVLTK
+1034 SQRKQKLVKVLDK
-1047 VNENFKKSYEILS
+1047 VNENFQKSYKILS

-1145 KRSKQAQFL
+1145 ERSKKAQFL

-1188 ERAIELSE
+1188 ERAIKLSE
-1196 TESAKNNP
+1196 IESAKDNP

-1211 IALEKQQEADIDMPT
+1211 IALEKQQDAQADMPT

-1243 SEEQSDDETTIS
+1243 TEEIAEEETTIS
-1255 GLIERA
+1255 GLMERA
-1261 NEMTEDIQERKDI
+1261 SETSEDIQERREVSD
-1274 VAAID
+1274 AIS
-1279 SIEKDSAAL
+1279 SIEEKL
-1288 EDLSQTEQIEEEI
+1288 EQTAPTEHIEEEI

>member
-14 FRGDVTIPLERGF
+14 FRGEVTIPLERGF

-79 NVTLVFANPTLDN
+79 SVTLVFANPSLDN

-97 PINMDEVRMSRS
+97 PLNMDEVRMSRS

-118 VTNYELNGEESTQKS
+118 VTNYHLNGEESSQKS

-203 LEDNQKSRLKELKK
+203 LEDSQKIRLKELKK
-217 QKDLAVKVKHLVE
+217 QKDLAVKVKDLVE
-230 ELSAARVISF
+230 DLNQARITSY

-250 KQYQVN
+250 KEYQVN
-256 EQARYLEEANN
+256 EQSRYLEEANN
-267 LDTQVRE
+267 LEQQVRE
-274 GSKILLSLDDKI
+274 GSKTLLSLDDQI
-286 GELQKQIEMLT
+286 GELQKQIEELT
-297 GGNSEGL
+297 GGESKGL
-304 NKTIFDLHLKID
+304 NKVIFDLHLRID
-316 TNKDKIA
+316 TNKDKISE
-323 DAESKDLED
+323 AESKDLDD
-332 KAELEELTKHLA
+332 KAEVEELSSHLDGAKSALEE
-344 SAQIA
+344 
-349 LQEFVDNL
+349 FVNNL
-357 ASAKADLAGSKISLQ
+357 NTAKQDLEDSKKSLD
-372 EAQSEES
+372 EAQTEELEI
-379 AVQEIMESSGDETSK
+379 QKIMESSGDESAK
-394 LSQQLTKLLGELELA
+394 FSQQLTSLLSELEQA
-409 TEALEGAQ
+409 TEKLNLAQ
-417 NEVNKTAVQA
+417 SEVNKTAVQA
-427 EVISEQL
+427 ELISEQL
-434 AKAQEVAEDNRLSLG
+434 AKSQETAEENRLALG
-449 ELELQGE
+449 ELELQGQ
-456 ELTGEGSGV
+456 ELSGNNPST
-465 DRSKL
+465 DRNKL
-470 SKDLINAQRSE
+470 SKDLITAQRSE
-481 EKLVEESQLIEG
+481 EKLVEQSQLVEV
-493 KLREAERSRERLRS
+493 KLREAERTRERLRA
-507 EMENSSGS
+507 EMENSSGAK
-515 RGMAGGA
+515 GMAGGA
-522 AAVISARDSGE
+522 AAVISARDNGE

-540 IAELCAPIDASHES
+540 IAELCAPIDSSHES

-566 IVVESDE
+566 IVVENDE

-579 KWLAERRA
+579 KWLAEKRA

-597 LTNNRAAG
+597 LNNNRAAG

-677 KRKMSVSFGGGIKG
+677 KRPMRVSFGGGIKG
-691 ASEIERLSNEIEKL
+691 ASEIEKLSSEIAKL
-705 QLMSETVN
+705 ELMSETVSA
-713 GALHQARRE
+713 ALHQARKE
-722 QQQLRTQINQL
+722 QQQLRTKINEL

-743 EWRSEM
+743 EWRAEI
-749 KQAKST
+749 KQAKSV
-755 YHKSLGEIAELES
+755 YNKSLGEVNGHETKLSDLEMLAS
-768 KLNLLEDLAAQQI
+768 KQI
-781 DTLDEKQSQVADLK
+781 DSLDEAQSLVAGLNEK
-795 VSVASTRETME
+795 VSDTRNEME
-806 AASPAHLKD
+806 AASPEHLKD

-826 AEGVMAQALAS
+826 SEGLMSKALAA
-837 LDSGSEHENLLQ
+837 LESGSEHETLLT
-849 ERVNDLSSRI
+849 ERVTDLTSRI
-859 TGLDNGIIA
+859 ESLNSSIIS
-868 RSEMIDNLQ
+868 RSDMIDNLQ
-877 AAIATDSIELK
+877 ASIATDSIELK

-938 LSRSI
+938 LGRSI
-943 ISKELA
+943 INKDMVINELY
-949 INDLLSDMQNNNI
+949 SDMQANGI
-962 EPAETEVNLPS
+962 SPAPPEVSLPS

-1016 KQLQTRRTNL
+1016 KQLQSRRANL

-1034 SQRKEKLLNVLTK
+1034 SQRKQKLVKVLDK
-1047 VNENFKKSYEILS
+1047 VNENFQKSYKILS

-1145 KRSKQAQFL
+1145 ERSKKAQFL

-1188 ERAIELSE
+1188 ERAIKLSE
-1196 TESAKNNP
+1196 IESAKDNP

-1211 IALEKQQEADIDMPT
+1211 IALEKQQDAQADMPT

-1243 SEEQSDDETTIS
+1243 TEEIAEEETTIS
-1255 GLIERA
+1255 GLMERA
-1261 NEMTEDIQERKDI
+1261 SETSEDIQERREVSD
-1274 VAAID
+1274 AIS
-1279 SIEKDSAAL
+1279 SIEEKL
-1288 EDLSQTEQIEEEI
+1288 EQTAPTEHIEEEI

>member
-1 MYLKALEVSNFKS
+1 MEDSKQSLDE
-14 FRGDVTIPLERGF
+14 
-27 TAITGPNG
+27 
-35 SGKSN
+35 
-40 CGDAIQFVLGPR
+40 
-52 SNKTIRAQNSKDL
+52 AQ
-65 IFNGGNNHNAARSC
+65 A
-79 NVTLVFANPTLDN
+79 
-92 GRRRL
+92 
-97 PINMDEVRMSRS
+97 
-109 IRLTKSGNV
+109 
-118 VTNYELNGEESTQKS
+118 
-133 FHRILGAANARP
+133 
-145 DGYNIVLQGDVT
+145 
-157 SLAKMTAKER
+157 
-167 RKVLDS
+167 
-173 VAGVTLY
+173 
-180 DDEIRKADRQK
+180 
-191 DSVDD
+191 
-196 YIERIKL
+196 
-203 LEDNQKSRLKELKK
+203 
-217 QKDLAVKVKHLVE
+217 E
-230 ELSAARVISF
+230 ELEI
-240 QASYASQLAE
+240 
-250 KQYQVN
+250 
-256 EQARYLEEANN
+256 
-267 LDTQVRE
+267 
-274 GSKILLSLDDKI
+274 
-286 GELQKQIEMLT
+286 QK
-297 GGNSEGL
+297 
-304 NKTIFDLHLKID
+304 
-316 TNKDKIA
+316 
-323 DAESKDLED
+323 
-332 KAELEELTKHLA
+332 
-344 SAQIA
+344 
-349 LQEFVDNL
+349 
-357 ASAKADLAGSKISLQ
+357 
-372 EAQSEES
+372 
-379 AVQEIMESSGDETSK
+379 IMESSGDESAK
-394 LSQQLTKLLGELELA
+394 FSQQLTSLLTELDQA
-409 TEALEGAQ
+409 TEQLNIAQ
-417 NEVNKTAVQA
+417 SEVNKTAVQA

-434 AKAQEVAEDNRLSLG
+434 AKAQESAEENRLALG
-449 ELELQGE
+449 ELEIQGE
-456 ELTGEGSGV
+456 ELSSNNSGM
-465 DRSKL
+465 DRNKL
-470 SKDLINAQRSE
+470 SKDLINAQRTE
-481 EKLVEESQLIEG
+481 ERLVGESQLIEG
-493 KLREAERSRERLRS
+493 KLREAERTRERLRA
-507 EMENSSGS
+507 EMENSSGAK
-515 RGMAGGA
+515 GMAGGA

-540 IAELCAPIDASHES
+540 IAELCAPIDSSHEN

-566 IVVESDE
+566 IVVENDE

-579 KWLAERRA
+579 KWLAEKRA

-597 LTNNRAAG
+597 LNNNRAAG

-614 GVVGFAH
+614 GVIGFAH

-677 KRKMSVSFGGGIKG
+677 KRPMRVSFGGGIKG
-691 ASEIERLSNEIEKL
+691 ASEIEKLSGEIEKL
-705 QLMSETVN
+705 ELMSDTVSA
-713 GALHQARRE
+713 ALHQARRE
-722 QQQLRTQINQL
+722 QQQLRTKINEL

-743 EWRSEM
+743 EWRAEL
-749 KQAKST
+749 KQAKSV
-755 YHKSLGEIAELES
+755 YNKSLGEVNGHESKLAELEVIAS
-768 KLNLLEDLAAQQI
+768 KQI
-781 DTLDEKQSQVADLK
+781 DALDDAQSLVADLN
-795 VSVASTRETME
+795 VSVAKTREEME
-806 AASPAHLKD
+806 SASPEHLKD

-826 AEGVMAQALAS
+826 SEGLMSKALAA
-837 LDSGSEHENLLQ
+837 LESGNEHEVLLTQ
-849 ERVNDLSSRI
+849 RVTDLSSRI
-859 TGLDNGIIA
+859 ESLNSSIIN
-868 RSEMIDNLQ
+868 RSDMIDNLQ
-877 AAIATDSIELK
+877 ASIATDSIELK

-899 ENKGLEDERIA
+899 ENKGLEDERLA

-938 LSRSI
+938 LGRSI
-943 ISKELA
+943 INKEMV
-949 INDLLSDMQNNNI
+949 INELYSDMQVNGI
-962 EPAETEVNLPS
+962 APASADVTLPS

-1005 EERLD
+1005 EERLE

-1016 KQLQTRRTNL
+1016 KQLQSRRANL

-1034 SQRKEKLLNVLTK
+1034 SQRKAKLIKVLDK
-1047 VNENFKKSYEILS
+1047 VNENFQKSYNILS

-1145 KRSKQAQFL
+1145 ERSKKAQFL

-1188 ERAIELSE
+1188 ETAIKLSE
-1196 TESAKNNP
+1196 IESAKDNP

-1211 IALEKQQEADIDMPT
+1211 IALEKQQDAHADMPT

-1243 SEEQSDDETTIS
+1243 TEELDGEETTMPS
-1255 GLIERA
+1255 LIERA
-1261 NEMTEDIQERKDI
+1261 SETTEDIQERRE
-1274 VAAID
+1274 VAEAID
-1279 SIEKDSAAL
+1279 SIEEEIEQL
-1288 EDLSQTEQIEEEI
+1288 ESTDQIEEEV

>member
-14 FRGDVTIPLERGF
+14 FRGDITIPLERGF

-65 IFNGGNNHNAARSC
+65 IFNGGNNHKAARACS
-79 NVTLVFANPTLDN
+79 VTLIFANPRMDN

-97 PINMDEVRMSRS
+97 PIDLEEVRMSRS

-118 VTNYELNGEESTQKS
+118 VTNYQLNNEESTQKS

-180 DDEIRKADRQK
+180 DDEIRKADKQK
-191 DSVDD
+191 QSVED

-203 LEDNQKSRLKELKK
+203 LEDGQKTRLKELKK
-217 QKDLAVKVKHLVE
+217 QKDLAVKVKDLVD
-230 ELSAARVISF
+230 ELNESRILSY
-240 QASYASQLAE
+240 QANYASQVAE
-250 KQYQVN
+250 KQYQVS
-256 EQARYLEEANN
+256 EQSRYLEEANS
-267 LDTQVRE
+267 LDSQVKE
-274 GSKILLSLDDKI
+274 GSKKLLSLDDQI
-286 GELQKQIEMLT
+286 GELQKQIEELI
-297 GGNSEGL
+297 GGENKGL
-304 NKTIFDLHLKID
+304 NKLIFDLHLKID
-316 TNKDKIA
+316 TNKDKIS
-323 DAESKDLED
+323 DAESKDIED
-332 KAELEELTKHLA
+332 KEEFEELTSQLQEA
-344 SAQIA
+344 RAALEDFIQTLNSAMADLEKSQIA
-349 LQEFVDNL
+349 LKE
-357 ASAKADLAGSKISLQ
+357 AKL
-372 EAQSEES
+372 EEED
-379 AVQEIMESSGDETSK
+379 VQKIMESSGDESAK
-394 LSQQLTKLLGELELA
+394 FSQQLSKLLKELEHSNEKLNV
-409 TEALEGAQ
+409 AQ
-417 NEVNKTAVQA
+417 GEVNKTAAQA

-434 AKAQEVAEDNRLSLG
+434 AKAQEESEENRLAMG

-456 ELTGEGSGV
+456 DFAGPNSGV
-465 DRSKL
+465 DRNKL
-470 SKDLINAQRSE
+470 SKDLITAQRTE
-481 EKLVEESQLIEG
+481 EKLVEESQLIEN
-493 KLREAERSRERLRS
+493 KLRESERKRERLRA
-507 EMENSSGS
+507 EMENSSGAK
-515 RGMAGGA
+515 GMAGGA
-522 AAVISARDSGE
+522 AAIISARDNGE
-533 LTGIIGT
+533 ISGIIGT
-540 IAELCAPIDASHES
+540 IAELCAPIDSAHEG
-554 ALATAIGGGMTS
+554 ALSTAIGGGMTS

-573 IAAKAI
+573 VAAKAI

-597 LTNNRAAG
+597 LNNNRAAG

-637 LRNTLIVDSLSTARN
+637 LRNTLIVDSLSIARS

-691 ASEIERLSNEIEKL
+691 ASEVEKISSEIEKL
-705 QLMSETVN
+705 QLMSDTVSA
-713 GALHQARRE
+713 ALLDARRE
-722 QQQLRTQINQL
+722 QQRLRTKINEL
-733 TDSDQAVKLQ
+733 TDSDHAVKLQ
-743 EWRSEM
+743 EWRAEL
-749 KQAKST
+749 KQAKSN
-755 YHKSLGEIAELES
+755 YNKSLGVVAEIEKKLSNLET
-768 KLNLLEDLAAQQI
+768 LAASYL
-781 DTLDEKQSQVADLK
+781 DGLDEAQLD
-795 VSVASTRETME
+795 VSNKEAEVTSTRELLE
-806 AASPAHLKD
+806 SASPDHLKD
-815 RLHAAQMKRLD
+815 RMHAAQMKRLD
-826 AEGVMAQALAS
+826 SEGIMSKAQTALS
-837 LDSGSEHENLLQ
+837 SGSEHQALLE
-849 ERVNDLSSRI
+849 ERVQDLDTRI
-859 TGLDNGIIA
+859 KNINQNIIS

-877 AAIATDSIELK
+877 ASIATDSIDLK
-888 DREEER
+888 VKEDER

-899 ENKGLEDERIA
+899 ENKGLEDERLE

-943 ISKELA
+943 MNKQLFISEL
-949 INDLLSDMQNNNI
+949 LQDMNSNGI
-962 EPAETEVNLPS
+962 EPAGPEVTLPS
-973 VGDAEKRVR
+973 VGDAEKKVR
-982 SLERAMEKHGPVNML
+982 TLERAMERHGPVNML

-1005 EERLD
+1005 EERLN
-1010 SMKVEF
+1010 SMKDEF
-1016 KQLQTRRTNL
+1016 KQLQSRRSNL
-1026 VEITEKLE
+1026 VDITERLE
-1034 SQRKEKLLNVLTK
+1034 SQRKSKLLKVLTE
-1047 VNENFKKSYEILS
+1047 VNKNFKESYKLLS
-1060 DGGKGELY
+1060 KGGKGELY

-1130 NLDAINAERIAEMCR
+1130 NLDSTNAELIAEMCR
-1145 KRSKQAQFL
+1145 ERSKKAQFI

-1161 SLRLA
+1161 SLKLA

-1196 TESAKNNP
+1196 IESAKDNP
-1204 LDERISA
+1204 LDERINA
-1211 IALEKQQEADIDMPT
+1211 IILEKQQYAEIDMPR
-1226 VPEPLPPPKS
+1226 VPEPLAPPKS
-1236 LGGLLNF
+1236 LGGLLNYVD
-1243 SEEQSDDETTIS
+1243 EEDEESTIK
-1255 GLIERA
+1255 GLAERA
-1261 NEMTEDIQERKDI
+1261 LELTEDIDERKEL
-1274 VAAID
+1274 VEA
-1279 SIEKDSAAL
+1279 
-1288 EDLSQTEQIEEEI
+1288 IEEINLELEKGVEETQTVEEEL

>member
-79 NVTLVFANPTLDN
+79 SVTLVFANPTLDN

-97 PINMDEVRMSRS
+97 PLNLDEVRMSRS
-109 IRLTKSGNV
+109 MRPTKSGNV
-118 VTNYELNGEESTQKS
+118 VTKYELNGEESSQKS

-203 LEDNQKSRLKELKK
+203 LEDSQKARLKELKK
-217 QKDLAVKVKHLVE
+217 QKDLAVKVKDLVE
-230 ELSAARVISF
+230 ELNNARVISF

-250 KQYQVN
+250 KEYQVS
-256 EQARYLEEANN
+256 EQARYLEEANA
-267 LDTQVRE
+267 LELQVRD
-274 GSKILLSLDDKI
+274 GSQTLLALDDQI
-286 GELQKQIEMLT
+286 GELQKQIEELT
-297 GGNSEGL
+297 GGESKGL
-304 NKTIFDLHLKID
+304 NKIIFDLHLKID

-332 KAELEELTKHLA
+332 KQEVEELSQNLE

-349 LQEFVDNL
+349 LQEFVNTLDT
-357 ASAKADLAGSKISLQ
+357 AKADLASSEISLN
-372 EAQSEES
+372 EAQQEEL
-379 AVQEIMESSGDETSK
+379 AVQAIMESSGDESAK
-394 LSQQLTKLLGELELA
+394 LSQQLTRLLNELNAANEVLA
-409 TEALEGAQ
+409 EAQ

-427 EVISEQL
+427 ELISEQL
-434 AKAQEVAEDNRLSLG
+434 AKSQDTAEENRLALG

-456 ELTGEGSGV
+456 EITADGSGL
-465 DRSKL
+465 DRNKL
-470 SKDLINAQRSE
+470 SKDLIAAQRSE
-481 EKLVEESQLIEG
+481 EKLVDESQLIER
-493 KLREAERSRERLRS
+493 KLREAERDRDRLRS

-515 RGMAGGA
+515 KGMAGGA
-522 AAVISARDSGE
+522 AAVMSARDSGE

-540 IAELCAPIDASHES
+540 IAELCAPIDPSHES

-566 IVVESDE
+566 IVVENDE
-573 IAAKAI
+573 IAASAI

-621 ELLDYDPK
+621 ELLDYNPK

-705 QLMSETVN
+705 QLMSDTVTS
-713 GALHQARRE
+713 ALHQARRE
-722 QQQLRTQINQL
+722 QQQLRMKINEL
-733 TDSDQAVKLQ
+733 TDSDQAVRLQ
-743 EWRSEM
+743 EWRLEV
-749 KQAKST
+749 KQAKTS
-755 YHKSLGEIAELES
+755 YNKSLGEVAEQETKLSELE
-768 KLNLLEDLAAQQI
+768 KLASQQI
-781 DTLDEKQSQVADLK
+781 DALDAAQSNVANLN
-795 VSVASTRETME
+795 VTITATREEME
-806 AASPAHLKD
+806 ASSPTHLKD
-815 RLHAAQMKRLD
+815 RLHAAQMKRVD
-826 AEGVMAQALAS
+826 AEGIMAQATMALA
-837 LDSGSEHENLLQ
+837 SGSEHENLLNQ
-849 ERVNDLSSRI
+849 RVND
-859 TGLDNGIIA
+859 IIA
-868 RSEMIDNLQ
+868 RIKSLNDGIISRSDMIDNMQ

-888 DREEER
+888 EREEER

-938 LSRSI
+938 LGRSI
-943 ISKELA
+943 ISKA
-949 INDLLSDMQNNNI
+949 IVIDELLSDMQANNI
-962 EPAETEVNLPS
+962 QPAGSEVTLPS

-997 AIEQYAEC
+997 AIEQHAEC

-1026 VEITEKLE
+1026 IEITEKLE
-1034 SQRKEKLLNVLTK
+1034 SQRKEKLVNVLEK
-1047 VNENFKKSYEILS
+1047 VNENFKKSYEVLS
-1060 DGGKGELY
+1060 NGGKGELY

-1130 NLDAINAERIAEMCR
+1130 NLDAVNAERIAEMCR
-1145 KRSKQAQFL
+1145 ERSKQAQFL

-1204 LDERISA
+1204 LDERLSA
-1211 IALEKQQEADIDMPT
+1211 IALQKQMDADLDMPT
-1226 VPEPLPPPKS
+1226 VPEALPPPKS

-1243 SEEQSDDETTIS
+1243 TEEVDEETTIS

-1261 NEMTEDIQERKDI
+1261 NELSEDIQERRDI
-1274 VAAID
+1274 VEAID
-1279 SIEKDSAAL
+1279 SIDNEYAEL
-1288 EDLSQTEQIEEEI
+1288 ENLVEAQDVEEEN

>member
-14 FRGDVTIPLERGF
+14 FRGEVTIPLERGF

-79 NVTLVFANPTLDN
+79 SVTLVFANPSLDN

-97 PINMDEVRMSRS
+97 PLNMDEVRMSRS

-118 VTNYELNGEESTQKS
+118 VTNYHLNGEESSQKS

-203 LEDNQKSRLKELKK
+203 LEDSQKIRLKELKK
-217 QKDLAVKVKHLVE
+217 QKDLAVKVKDLVE
-230 ELSAARVISF
+230 DLNQARITSY

-250 KQYQVN
+250 KEYQVN
-256 EQARYLEEANN
+256 EQSRYLEEANN
-267 LDTQVRE
+267 LEQQVRE
-274 GSKILLSLDDKI
+274 GSKTLLSLDDQI
-286 GELQKQIEMLT
+286 GELQKQIEELT
-297 GGNSEGL
+297 GGESKGL
-304 NKTIFDLHLKID
+304 NKVIFDLHLRID
-316 TNKDKIA
+316 TNKDKISE
-323 DAESKDLED
+323 AESKDLDD
-332 KAELEELTKHLA
+332 KAEVEELSSHLDGAKSALEE
-344 SAQIA
+344 
-349 LQEFVDNL
+349 FVNNL
-357 ASAKADLAGSKISLQ
+357 NTAKQDLEDSKKSLD
-372 EAQSEES
+372 EAQTEELEI
-379 AVQEIMESSGDETSK
+379 QKIMESSGDESAK
-394 LSQQLTKLLGELELA
+394 FSQQLTSLLSELEQA
-409 TEALEGAQ
+409 TEKLNLAQ
-417 NEVNKTAVQA
+417 SEVNKTAVQA
-427 EVISEQL
+427 ELISEQL
-434 AKAQEVAEDNRLSLG
+434 AKSQETAEENRLALG
-449 ELELQGE
+449 ELELQGQ
-456 ELTGEGSGV
+456 ELSGNNPST
-465 DRSKL
+465 DRNKL
-470 SKDLINAQRSE
+470 SKDLITAQRSE
-481 EKLVEESQLIEG
+481 EKLVEQSQLVEV
-493 KLREAERSRERLRS
+493 KLREAERTRERLRA
-507 EMENSSGS
+507 EMENSSGAK
-515 RGMAGGA
+515 GMAGGA
-522 AAVISARDSGE
+522 AAVISARDNGE

-540 IAELCAPIDASHES
+540 IAELCAPIDSSHES

-566 IVVESDE
+566 IVVENDE

-579 KWLAERRA
+579 KWLAEKRA

-597 LTNNRAAG
+597 LNNNRAAG

-637 LRNTLIVDSLSTARN
+637 LRNTLIVDSLSTART

-677 KRKMSVSFGGGIKG
+677 KRPMRVSFGGGIKG
-691 ASEIERLSNEIEKL
+691 ASEIEKLSSEIAKL
-705 QLMSETVN
+705 ELMSETVSA
-713 GALHQARRE
+713 ALHQARKE
-722 QQQLRTQINQL
+722 QQQLRTKINEL

-743 EWRSEM
+743 EWRAEI
-749 KQAKST
+749 KQAKSV
-755 YHKSLGEIAELES
+755 YNKSLGEVNGHETKLSDLEMLAS
-768 KLNLLEDLAAQQI
+768 KQI
-781 DTLDEKQSQVADLK
+781 DSLDEAQSMVADLNEK
-795 VSVASTRETME
+795 VSDTRNEME
-806 AASPAHLKD
+806 AASPEHLKD

-826 AEGVMAQALAS
+826 SEGLMSKALAA
-837 LDSGSEHENLLQ
+837 LESGSEHETLLT
-849 ERVNDLSSRI
+849 ERVTDLTSRI
-859 TGLDNGIIA
+859 ESLNSSIIS
-868 RSEMIDNLQ
+868 RSDMIDNLQ
-877 AAIATDSIELK
+877 ASIATDSIELK

-899 ENKGLEDERIA
+899 ENKGLEDERLV

-938 LSRSI
+938 LGRSI
-943 ISKELA
+943 INKEMV
-949 INDLLSDMQNNNI
+949 INELYSDMQANDI
-962 EPAETEVNLPS
+962 SPAPPEVSLPS

-1016 KQLQTRRTNL
+1016 KQLQSRRANL

-1034 SQRKEKLLNVLTK
+1034 SQRKQKLVKVLDK
-1047 VNENFKKSYEILS
+1047 VNENFQKSYKILS

-1145 KRSKQAQFL
+1145 ERSKKAQFL

-1188 ERAIELSE
+1188 ERAIKLSE
-1196 TESAKNNP
+1196 IESAKDNP

-1211 IALEKQQEADIDMPT
+1211 IALEKQQDAQADMPT

-1243 SEEQSDDETTIS
+1243 TEEIAEEETTIS
-1255 GLIERA
+1255 GLMERA
-1261 NEMTEDIQERKDI
+1261 SETSEDIQERREVSD
-1274 VAAID
+1274 AIS
-1279 SIEKDSAAL
+1279 SIEEKL
-1288 EDLSQTEQIEEEI
+1288 EQTAPTEHIEEEI

>member
-14 FRGDVTIPLERGF
+14 FRGEVTIPLERGF

-79 NVTLVFANPTLDN
+79 SVTLVFANPSLDN

-97 PINMDEVRMSRS
+97 PLNMDEVRMSRS

-118 VTNYELNGEESTQKS
+118 VTNYHLNGEESSQKS

-203 LEDNQKSRLKELKK
+203 LEDSQKIRLKELKK
-217 QKDLAVKVKHLVE
+217 QKDLAVKVKDLVE
-230 ELSAARVISF
+230 DLNQARITSY

-250 KQYQVN
+250 KEYQVN
-256 EQARYLEEANN
+256 EQSRYLEEANN
-267 LDTQVRE
+267 LEQQVRE
-274 GSKILLSLDDKI
+274 GSKTLLSLDDQI
-286 GELQKQIEMLT
+286 GELQKQIEELT
-297 GGNSEGL
+297 GGESKGL
-304 NKTIFDLHLKID
+304 NKVIFDLHLRID
-316 TNKDKIA
+316 TNKDKISE
-323 DAESKDLED
+323 AESKDLDD
-332 KAELEELTKHLA
+332 KAEVEELSSHLDGAKSALEE
-344 SAQIA
+344 
-349 LQEFVDNL
+349 FVNNL
-357 ASAKADLAGSKISLQ
+357 NTAKQDLEDSKKSLD
-372 EAQSEES
+372 EAQTEELEI
-379 AVQEIMESSGDETSK
+379 QKIMESSGDESAK
-394 LSQQLTKLLGELELA
+394 FSQQLTSLLSELEQA
-409 TEALEGAQ
+409 TEKLNLAQ
-417 NEVNKTAVQA
+417 SEVNKTAVQA
-427 EVISEQL
+427 ELISEQL
-434 AKAQEVAEDNRLSLG
+434 AKSQETAEENRLALG
-449 ELELQGE
+449 ELELQGQ
-456 ELTGEGSGV
+456 ELSGNNPST
-465 DRSKL
+465 DRNKL
-470 SKDLINAQRSE
+470 SKDLITAQRSE
-481 EKLVEESQLIEG
+481 EKLVEQSQLVEV
-493 KLREAERSRERLRS
+493 KLREAERTRERLRA
-507 EMENSSGS
+507 EMENSSGAK
-515 RGMAGGA
+515 GMAGGA
-522 AAVISARDSGE
+522 AAVISARDNGE

-540 IAELCAPIDASHES
+540 IAELCAPIDSSHES

-566 IVVESDE
+566 IVVENDE

-579 KWLAERRA
+579 KWLAEKRA

-597 LTNNRAAG
+597 LNNYRAAG

-677 KRKMSVSFGGGIKG
+677 KRPMRVSFGGGIKG
-691 ASEIERLSNEIEKL
+691 ASEIEKLSSEIAKL
-705 QLMSETVN
+705 ELMSETVSA
-713 GALHQARRE
+713 ALHQARKE
-722 QQQLRTQINQL
+722 QQQLRTKINEL

-743 EWRSEM
+743 EWRAEI
-749 KQAKST
+749 KQAKSV
-755 YHKSLGEIAELES
+755 YNKSLGEVNGHETKLSDLEMLAS
-768 KLNLLEDLAAQQI
+768 KQI
-781 DTLDEKQSQVADLK
+781 DSLDEAQSMVADLNEK
-795 VSVASTRETME
+795 VSDTRNEME
-806 AASPAHLKD
+806 AASPEHLKD

-826 AEGVMAQALAS
+826 SEGLMSKALAA
-837 LDSGSEHENLLQ
+837 LESGSEHETLLT
-849 ERVNDLSSRI
+849 ERVTDLTSRI
-859 TGLDNGIIA
+859 ESLNSSIIS
-868 RSEMIDNLQ
+868 RSDMIDNLQ
-877 AAIATDSIELK
+877 ASIATDSIELK

-899 ENKGLEDERIA
+899 ENKGLEDERLV

-938 LSRSI
+938 LGRSI
-943 ISKELA
+943 INKEMV
-949 INDLLSDMQNNNI
+949 INELYSDMQANDI
-962 EPAETEVNLPS
+962 SPAPPEVSLPS

-1016 KQLQTRRTNL
+1016 KQLQSRRANL

-1034 SQRKEKLLNVLTK
+1034 SQRKQKLVKVLDK
-1047 VNENFKKSYEILS
+1047 VNENFQKSYKILS

-1145 KRSKQAQFL
+1145 ERSKKAQFL

-1188 ERAIELSE
+1188 ERAIKLSE
-1196 TESAKNNP
+1196 IESAKDNP

-1211 IALEKQQEADIDMPT
+1211 IALEKQQDAQADMPT

-1243 SEEQSDDETTIS
+1243 TEEIAEEETTIS
-1255 GLIERA
+1255 GLMERA
-1261 NEMTEDIQERKDI
+1261 SETSEDIQERREVSD
-1274 VAAID
+1274 AIS
-1279 SIEKDSAAL
+1279 SIEEKL
-1288 EDLSQTEQIEEEI
+1288 EQTAPTEHIEEEI

>member
-14 FRGDVTIPLERGF
+14 FRGEVTIPLERGF

-79 NVTLVFANPTLDN
+79 SVTLVFANPCLDN

-97 PINMDEVRMSRS
+97 PLNMDEVRMSRS
-109 IRLTKSGNV
+109 IRLTKTGNV
-118 VTNYELNGEESTQKS
+118 VTNYHLNGEESSQKS

-203 LEDNQKSRLKELKK
+203 LEDSQKIRLKELKK
-217 QKDLAVKVKHLVE
+217 QKDLAVKVKDLVE
-230 ELSAARVISF
+230 ELNQARITSF
-240 QASYASQLAE
+240 QANYASQLAE
-250 KQYQVN
+250 KEYQVN
-256 EQARYLEEANN
+256 EQSRYLEEANN
-267 LDTQVRE
+267 LEQQVRE
-274 GSKILLSLDDKI
+274 GSKTLLSLDDQI
-286 GELQKQIEMLT
+286 GELQKQIEELT
-297 GGNSEGL
+297 GGESKGL
-304 NKTIFDLHLKID
+304 NKIIFDLHLRID
-316 TNKDKIA
+316 TNKDKISE
-323 DAESKDLED
+323 AESKDIDD
-332 KAELEELTKHLA
+332 KAEVQELSEQLDGAKSALEE
-344 SAQIA
+344 
-349 LQEFVDNL
+349 FVNNL
-357 ASAKADLAGSKISLQ
+357 NSAKQDLEDSKKSLD
-372 EAQSEES
+372 EAQAEELEI
-379 AVQEIMESSGDETSK
+379 QKIMESSGDESAK
-394 LSQQLTKLLGELELA
+394 FSQQLTSLLTELDQA
-409 TEALEGAQ
+409 TEQLNIAQ
-417 NEVNKTAVQA
+417 SEVNKTAVQA

-434 AKAQEVAEDNRLSLG
+434 AKAQESAEENRLALG
-449 ELELQGE
+449 ELEIQGE
-456 ELTGEGSGV
+456 ELSSNNSGM
-465 DRSKL
+465 DRNKL
-470 SKDLINAQRSE
+470 SKDLINAQRTE
-481 EKLVEESQLIEG
+481 ERLVGESQLIEG
-493 KLREAERSRERLRS
+493 KLREAERTRERLRA
-507 EMENSSGS
+507 EMENSSGAK
-515 RGMAGGA
+515 GMAGGA

-540 IAELCAPIDASHES
+540 IAELCAPIDSSHEN

-566 IVVESDE
+566 IVVENDE

-579 KWLAERRA
+579 KWLAEKRA

-597 LTNNRAAG
+597 LNNNRAAG

-614 GVVGFAH
+614 GVIGFAH

-677 KRKMSVSFGGGIKG
+677 KRPMRVSFGGGIKG
-691 ASEIERLSNEIEKL
+691 ASEIEKLSGEIEKL
-705 QLMSETVN
+705 ELMSDTVSA
-713 GALHQARRE
+713 ALHQARRE
-722 QQQLRTQINQL
+722 QQQLRTKINEL

-743 EWRSEM
+743 EWRAEL
-749 KQAKST
+749 KQAKSV
-755 YHKSLGEIAELES
+755 YNKSLGEVNGHESKLAELEVIAS
-768 KLNLLEDLAAQQI
+768 KQI
-781 DTLDEKQSQVADLK
+781 DALDDAQSLVADLN
-795 VSVASTRETME
+795 VSVAKTREEME
-806 AASPAHLKD
+806 AASPEHLKD

-826 AEGVMAQALAS
+826 SEGLMSKALAA
-837 LDSGSEHENLLQ
+837 LESGNEHEVLLTQ
-849 ERVNDLSSRI
+849 RVTDLSSRI
-859 TGLDNGIIA
+859 ESLNSSIIN
-868 RSEMIDNLQ
+868 RSDMIDNLQ
-877 AAIATDSIELK
+877 ASIATDSIELK

-899 ENKGLEDERIA
+899 ENKGLEDERLA

-938 LSRSI
+938 LGRSI
-943 ISKELA
+943 INKEMA
-949 INDLLSDMQNNNI
+949 INELYSDMQVNGI
-962 EPAETEVNLPS
+962 TPAGADVTLPS

-1005 EERLD
+1005 EERLE

-1016 KQLQTRRTNL
+1016 KQLQSRRANL

-1034 SQRKEKLLNVLTK
+1034 SQRKAKLIKVLDK
-1047 VNENFKKSYEILS
+1047 VNENFQKSYNILS

-1145 KRSKQAQFL
+1145 ERSKKAQFL

-1188 ERAIELSE
+1188 ETAIKLSE
-1196 TESAKNNP
+1196 IESAKDNP

-1211 IALEKQQEADIDMPT
+1211 IALEKQQDAHADMPT

-1243 SEEQSDDETTIS
+1243 TEESDGEETTMPS
-1255 GLIERA
+1255 LIERA
-1261 NEMTEDIQERKDI
+1261 SETTEDIQERRE
-1274 VAAID
+1274 VAEAID
-1279 SIEKDSAAL
+1279 SIDDEL
-1288 EDLSQTEQIEEEI
+1288 EQLEATDEIEEEV

>member
-14 FRGDVTIPLERGF
+14 FRGEVTIPLERGF

-79 NVTLVFANPTLDN
+79 SVTLVFANPSLDN

-97 PINMDEVRMSRS
+97 PLNMDEVRMSRS

-118 VTNYELNGEESTQKS
+118 VTNYHLNGEESSQKS

-203 LEDNQKSRLKELKK
+203 LEDSQKIRLKELKK
-217 QKDLAVKVKHLVE
+217 QKDLAVKVKDLVE
-230 ELSAARVISF
+230 DLNQARITSY

-250 KQYQVN
+250 KEYQVN
-256 EQARYLEEANN
+256 EQSRYLEEANN
-267 LDTQVRE
+267 LEEQVRE
-274 GSKILLSLDDKI
+274 GSKTLLSLDDQI
-286 GELQKQIEMLT
+286 GELQKQIEELT
-297 GGNSEGL
+297 GGESKGL
-304 NKTIFDLHLKID
+304 NKVIFDLHLRID
-316 TNKDKIA
+316 TNKDKISE
-323 DAESKDLED
+323 AESKDLDD
-332 KAELEELTKHLA
+332 KAEVEELSSHLDGAKSALEE
-344 SAQIA
+344 
-349 LQEFVDNL
+349 FVNNL
-357 ASAKADLAGSKISLQ
+357 NTAKQDLEDSKKSLD
-372 EAQSEES
+372 EAQTEELEI
-379 AVQEIMESSGDETSK
+379 QKIMESSGDESAK
-394 LSQQLTKLLGELELA
+394 FSQQLTSLLSELEQA
-409 TEALEGAQ
+409 TEKLNLAQ
-417 NEVNKTAVQA
+417 SEVNKTAVQA
-427 EVISEQL
+427 ELISEQL
-434 AKAQEVAEDNRLSLG
+434 AKSQETAEENRLALG
-449 ELELQGE
+449 ELELQGQ
-456 ELTGEGSGV
+456 ELSGNNPST
-465 DRSKL
+465 DRNKL
-470 SKDLINAQRSE
+470 SKDLITAQRSE
-481 EKLVEESQLIEG
+481 EKLVEQSQLVEV
-493 KLREAERSRERLRS
+493 KLREAERTRERLRA
-507 EMENSSGS
+507 EMENSSGAK
-515 RGMAGGA
+515 GMAGGA
-522 AAVISARDSGE
+522 AAVISARDNGE

-540 IAELCAPIDASHES
+540 IAELCAPIDSSHES

-566 IVVESDE
+566 IVVENDE

-579 KWLAERRA
+579 KWLAEKRA

-597 LTNNRAAG
+597 LNNNRAAG

-677 KRKMSVSFGGGIKG
+677 KRPMRVSFGGGIKG
-691 ASEIERLSNEIEKL
+691 ASEIEKLSSEIAKL
-705 QLMSETVN
+705 ELMSETVSA
-713 GALHQARRE
+713 ALHQARKE
-722 QQQLRTQINQL
+722 QQQLRTKINEL

-743 EWRSEM
+743 EWRAEI
-749 KQAKST
+749 KQAKSV
-755 YHKSLGEIAELES
+755 YNKSLGEVNGHETKLSDLEMLAS
-768 KLNLLEDLAAQQI
+768 KQI
-781 DTLDEKQSQVADLK
+781 DSLDEAQSLVADLNEK
-795 VSVASTRETME
+795 VSDTRNEME
-806 AASPAHLKD
+806 AASPEHLKD

-826 AEGVMAQALAS
+826 SEGLMSKALAA
-837 LDSGSEHENLLQ
+837 LESGSEHETLLT
-849 ERVNDLSSRI
+849 ERVTDLTSRI
-859 TGLDNGIIA
+859 ESLNSGIIS
-868 RSEMIDNLQ
+868 RSDMIDNLQ
-877 AAIATDSIELK
+877 ASIATDSIELK

-899 ENKGLEDERIA
+899 ENKGLEDERLV

-938 LSRSI
+938 LGRSI
-943 ISKELA
+943 INKEMV
-949 INDLLSDMQNNNI
+949 INELYSDMQANDI
-962 EPAETEVNLPS
+962 SPAPPEVSLPS

-1016 KQLQTRRTNL
+1016 KQLQSRRANL

-1034 SQRKEKLLNVLTK
+1034 LQRKQKLVKVLDK
-1047 VNENFKKSYEILS
+1047 VNENFQKSYKILS

-1145 KRSKQAQFL
+1145 ERSKKAQFL

-1188 ERAIELSE
+1188 ERAIKLSE
-1196 TESAKNNP
+1196 IESAKDNP

-1211 IALEKQQEADIDMPT
+1211 IALEKQQDAQADMPT

-1243 SEEQSDDETTIS
+1243 TEEIAEEETTIS
-1255 GLIERA
+1255 GLMERA
-1261 NEMTEDIQERKDI
+1261 SETSEDIQERREVSD
-1274 VAAID
+1274 AIS
-1279 SIEKDSAAL
+1279 SIEEKL
-1288 EDLSQTEQIEEEI
+1288 EQTAPTEHIEEEI

>member
-14 FRGDVTIPLERGF
+14 FRGEVTIPLERGF

-79 NVTLVFANPTLDN
+79 SVTLVFANPSLDN

-97 PINMDEVRMSRS
+97 PLNMDEVRMSRS

-118 VTNYELNGEESTQKS
+118 VTNYHLNGEESSQKS

-203 LEDNQKSRLKELKK
+203 LEDSQKIRLKELKK

-230 ELSAARVISF
+230 DLTQARITSY
-240 QASYASQLAE
+240 QANYASQLAE
-250 KQYQVN
+250 KEYQVN
-256 EQARYLEEANN
+256 EQSRYLEEANN
-267 LDTQVRE
+267 LEQQVRE
-274 GSKILLSLDDKI
+274 GSKTLLSLDDQI
-286 GELQKQIEMLT
+286 GELQKQIEELT
-297 GGNSEGL
+297 GGESKGL
-304 NKTIFDLHLKID
+304 NKVIFDLHLRID
-316 TNKDKIA
+316 TNKDKISE
-323 DAESKDLED
+323 AESKDVDD
-332 KAELEELTKHLA
+332 KAEIEELSSHLDGAKSALEE
-344 SAQIA
+344 
-349 LQEFVDNL
+349 FVNNL
-357 ASAKADLAGSKISLQ
+357 NTAKQDLEDSKKSLD
-372 EAQSEES
+372 EAQAEES
-379 AVQEIMESSGDETSK
+379 EIQKIMESSGDESAK
-394 LSQQLTKLLGELELA
+394 FSQQLTSLLSELEQA
-409 TEALEGAQ
+409 TEKLNLAQ

-427 EVISEQL
+427 ELISEQL
-434 AKAQEVAEDNRLSLG
+434 AKSQEAAEENRLALG
-449 ELELQGE
+449 ELELQGQ
-456 ELTGEGSGV
+456 ELSGNNPSM
-465 DRSKL
+465 DRNKL
-470 SKDLINAQRSE
+470 SKDLITAQRSE
-481 EKLVEESQLIEG
+481 EKLVEESQLIEV
-493 KLREAERSRERLRS
+493 KLREAERTRERLRA
-507 EMENSSGS
+507 EMENSSGAK
-515 RGMAGGA
+515 GMAGGA
-522 AAVISARDSGE
+522 AAVISARDNGE
-533 LTGIIGT
+533 LTGIVGT
-540 IAELCAPIDASHES
+540 IAELCAPIDSSHES

-566 IVVESDE
+566 IVVENDE

-597 LTNNRAAG
+597 LNNNRAAG

-677 KRKMSVSFGGGIKG
+677 KRPMRVSFGGGIKG
-691 ASEIERLSNEIEKL
+691 ASEIEKLSGEIEKL
-705 QLMSETVN
+705 ELMSETVTA
-713 GALHQARRE
+713 ALHQARKE
-722 QQQLRTQINQL
+722 QQQLRTKINEL

-743 EWRSEM
+743 EWRAEI
-749 KQAKST
+749 KQAKSV
-755 YHKSLGEIAELES
+755 YNKSLGEVNGHETKLSDLEMLAS
-768 KLNLLEDLAAQQI
+768 KQI
-781 DTLDEKQSQVADLK
+781 DALDEAQSLVADLN
-795 VSVASTRETME
+795 VSVANTRNEME
-806 AASPAHLKD
+806 AASPEHLKD

-826 AEGVMAQALAS
+826 SEGLMSKALAA
-837 LDSGSEHENLLQ
+837 LESGSEHETLLS
-849 ERVNDLSSRI
+849 ERVTDLTSRI
-859 TGLDNGIIA
+859 ASLNSSIIS
-868 RSEMIDNLQ
+868 RSDMIDNLQ
-877 AAIATDSIELK
+877 ASIATDSIELK

-899 ENKGLEDERIA
+899 ENKGLEDERLT

-938 LSRSI
+938 LGRSI
-943 ISKELA
+943 INKEMV
-949 INDLLSDMQNNNI
+949 INELYSDMQANDI
-962 EPAETEVNLPS
+962 SPAAPEVSLPS

-1005 EERLD
+1005 EERLE

-1016 KQLQTRRTNL
+1016 KQLQSRRANL

-1034 SQRKEKLLNVLTK
+1034 SQRKQKLVKVLDK
-1047 VNENFKKSYEILS
+1047 VNENFQKSYKILS

-1145 KRSKQAQFL
+1145 ERSKKAQFL

-1188 ERAIELSE
+1188 ERAIKLSE
-1196 TESAKNNP
+1196 IESAKDNP

-1211 IALEKQQEADIDMPT
+1211 IALEKQQDAQADMPT

-1243 SEEQSDDETTIS
+1243 TEEIAEEETTIS
-1255 GLIERA
+1255 GLMERA
-1261 NEMTEDIQERKDI
+1261 SETSEDIQERREVSD
-1274 VAAID
+1274 AIS
-1279 SIEKDSAAL
+1279 SIEEKL
-1288 EDLSQTEQIEEEI
+1288 EQTAPTEHIEEEI

>member
-14 FRGDVTIPLERGF
+14 FRGEVTIPLERGF

-79 NVTLVFANPTLDN
+79 SVTLVFANPTLDN

-97 PINMDEVRMSRS
+97 PLNMDEVRMSRS
-109 IRLTKSGNV
+109 IRLTKTGNV
-118 VTNYELNGEESTQKS
+118 VTNYHLNGEESSQKS

-180 DDEIRKADRQK
+180 DDEIRKAERQK

-203 LEDNQKSRLKELKK
+203 LEDSQKVRLKELKK
-217 QKDLAVKVKHLVE
+217 QKDLAVKVKDLVE
-230 ELSAARVISF
+230 ELNQARITSF
-240 QASYASQLAE
+240 QANYASQLAE
-250 KQYQVN
+250 KEYQVN
-256 EQARYLEEANN
+256 EQSRYLEEANS
-267 LDTQVRE
+267 LEQQVRE
-274 GSKILLSLDDKI
+274 GSKTLLSLDDQI
-286 GELQKQIEMLT
+286 GELQKQIEELT
-297 GGNSEGL
+297 GGESKGL
-304 NKTIFDLHLKID
+304 NKVIFDLHLRID
-316 TNKDKIA
+316 TNKDKISE
-323 DAESKDLED
+323 AEAKDLED
-332 KAELEELTKHLA
+332 KSEVQELSEQLDGAKVALEEFVANLNSAKQDLEDSEKSLGEAQAEELE
-344 SAQIA
+344 
-349 LQEFVDNL
+349 
-357 ASAKADLAGSKISLQ
+357 
-372 EAQSEES
+372 
-379 AVQEIMESSGDETSK
+379 VQKIMESSGDESAK
-394 LSQQLTKLLGELELA
+394 FSQQLTSLLSELEQA
-409 TEALEGAQ
+409 TEQLNSAQ

-427 EVISEQL
+427 ELISEQL
-434 AKAQEVAEDNRLSLG
+434 AKSQETAEENRLALG

-456 ELTGEGSGV
+456 ELSGSNSSL
-465 DRSKL
+465 DRNKL
-470 SKDLINAQRSE
+470 SKDLITAQRSE
-481 EKLVEESQLIEG
+481 EKLVEESQLIEN
-493 KLREAERSRERLRS
+493 KLREAERTRERLRA
-507 EMENSSGS
+507 EMENSSGAK
-515 RGMAGGA
+515 GMAGGA
-522 AAVISARDSGE
+522 AAVISARDNGE

-540 IAELCAPIDASHES
+540 IAELCAPIDSSHES

-566 IVVESDE
+566 IVVENDE

-579 KWLAERRA
+579 KWLAEKRA

-597 LTNNRAAG
+597 LNNNRAAG

-614 GVVGFAH
+614 GVIGFAH

-677 KRKMSVSFGGGIKG
+677 KRPMRVSFGGGIKG
-691 ASEIERLSNEIEKL
+691 ASEIEKLSGEIEKL
-705 QLMSETVN
+705 ELMSETVSA
-713 GALHQARRE
+713 ALHQARRE
-722 QQQLRTQINQL
+722 QQQLRTKINEL

-743 EWRSEM
+743 EWRAEL
-749 KQAKST
+749 KQAKSA
-755 YHKSLGEIAELES
+755 YNKSLGEVNGHETKLAELEVIAS
-768 KLNLLEDLAAQQI
+768 KQI
-781 DTLDEKQSQVADLK
+781 DALDDAQSVVADLN
-795 VSVASTRETME
+795 VSVTSTREEME
-806 AASPAHLKD
+806 AASPEHLKD

-826 AEGVMAQALAS
+826 AEGLMSKARTALE
-837 LDSGSEHENLLQ
+837 SGNEHETLLTQ
-849 ERVNDLSSRI
+849 RVNDLSTRI
-859 TGLDNGIIA
+859 ESLNASIIT
-868 RSEMIDNLQ
+868 RSDMIDNLQ
-877 AAIATDSIELK
+877 ASIATDSIELK

-923 QKSTDAQSR
+923 QKSTDSQSR

-938 LSRSI
+938 LGRSI
-943 ISKELA
+943 INKEMV
-949 INDLLSDMQNNNI
+949 INELYSDMQVNGVS
-962 EPAETEVNLPS
+962 PAPPEASLPS

-982 SLERAMEKHGPVNML
+982 SLERSMEKHGPVNML

-1005 EERLD
+1005 EERLE

-1016 KQLQTRRTNL
+1016 KQLQSRRANL

-1034 SQRKEKLLNVLTK
+1034 SQRKAKLIRVLDK
-1047 VNENFKKSYEILS
+1047 VNENFQKSYKTLS

-1130 NLDAINAERIAEMCR
+1130 NLDAINAERIAQMCR
-1145 KRSKQAQFL
+1145 ERSKKAQFL

-1188 ERAIELSE
+1188 ERAIKLSE
-1196 TESAKNNP
+1196 IESAKDNP

-1211 IALEKQQEADIDMPT
+1211 IALEKQQDAQADMPT

-1243 SEEQSDDETTIS
+1243 TEEIDEEETTIS
-1255 GLIERA
+1255 GLMERA
-1261 NEMTEDIQERKDI
+1261 NEMTEDIQERRE
-1274 VAAID
+1274 VSEAID
-1279 SIEKDSAAL
+1279 SIEKEL
-1288 EDLSQTEQIEEEI
+1288 EQLENEEHIEEEI

>member
-14 FRGDVTIPLERGF
+14 FRGEVTIPLERGF

-79 NVTLVFANPTLDN
+79 SVTLVFANPSLDN

-97 PINMDEVRMSRS
+97 PLNMDEVRMSRS

-118 VTNYELNGEESTQKS
+118 VTNYNLNGEESSQKS

-203 LEDNQKSRLKELKK
+203 LEDSQKIRLKELKK
-217 QKDLAVKVKHLVE
+217 QKDLAVKVKDLVE
-230 ELSAARVISF
+230 DLNQARITSY

-250 KQYQVN
+250 KEYQVN
-256 EQARYLEEANN
+256 EQSRYLEEANN
-267 LDTQVRE
+267 LEQQVRE
-274 GSKILLSLDDKI
+274 GSKTLLSLDDQI
-286 GELQKQIEMLT
+286 GELQKQIEELT
-297 GGNSEGL
+297 GGESKGL
-304 NKTIFDLHLKID
+304 NKVIFDLHLRID
-316 TNKDKIA
+316 TNKDKISE
-323 DAESKDLED
+323 AESKDLDD
-332 KAELEELTKHLA
+332 KAEVEELSSHLDGAKSALEE
-344 SAQIA
+344 
-349 LQEFVDNL
+349 FVNNL
-357 ASAKADLAGSKISLQ
+357 NTAKQDLEDSKKSLD
-372 EAQSEES
+372 EAQTEELEI
-379 AVQEIMESSGDETSK
+379 QKIMESSGDESAK
-394 LSQQLTKLLGELELA
+394 FSQQLTSLLSELEQA
-409 TEALEGAQ
+409 TEKLNLAQ
-417 NEVNKTAVQA
+417 SEVNKTAVQA
-427 EVISEQL
+427 ELISEQL
-434 AKAQEVAEDNRLSLG
+434 AKSQETAEENRLALG
-449 ELELQGE
+449 ELELQGQ
-456 ELTGEGSGV
+456 ELSGNNPST
-465 DRSKL
+465 DRNKL
-470 SKDLINAQRSE
+470 SKDLITAQRSE
-481 EKLVEESQLIEG
+481 EKLVEQSQLVEV
-493 KLREAERSRERLRS
+493 KLREAERTRERLRA
-507 EMENSSGS
+507 EMENSSGAK
-515 RGMAGGA
+515 GMAGGA
-522 AAVISARDSGE
+522 AAVISARDNGE

-540 IAELCAPIDASHES
+540 IAELCAPIDSSHES

-566 IVVESDE
+566 IVVENDE

-579 KWLAERRA
+579 KWLAEKRA

-597 LTNNRAAG
+597 LNNNRAAG

-677 KRKMSVSFGGGIKG
+677 KRPMRVSFGGGIKG
-691 ASEIERLSNEIEKL
+691 ASEIEKLSSEIAKL
-705 QLMSETVN
+705 ELMSETVSA
-713 GALHQARRE
+713 ALHQARKE
-722 QQQLRTQINQL
+722 QQQLRTKINEL

-743 EWRSEM
+743 EWRAEI
-749 KQAKST
+749 KQAKSV
-755 YHKSLGEIAELES
+755 YNKSLGEVNGHETKLSDLEMLAS
-768 KLNLLEDLAAQQI
+768 KQI
-781 DTLDEKQSQVADLK
+781 DSLDEAQSMVADLNEK
-795 VSVASTRETME
+795 VSDTRNEME
-806 AASPAHLKD
+806 AASPEHLKD

-826 AEGVMAQALAS
+826 SEGLMSKALAA
-837 LDSGSEHENLLQ
+837 LESGSEHETLLT
-849 ERVNDLSSRI
+849 ERVTDLTSRI
-859 TGLDNGIIA
+859 ESLNSSIIS
-868 RSEMIDNLQ
+868 RSDMIDNLQ
-877 AAIATDSIELK
+877 ASIATDSIELK

-899 ENKGLEDERIA
+899 ENKGLEDERLV

-938 LSRSI
+938 LGRSI
-943 ISKELA
+943 INKEMV
-949 INDLLSDMQNNNI
+949 INELYSDMQANDI
-962 EPAETEVNLPS
+962 SPAPPEVSLPS

-1016 KQLQTRRTNL
+1016 KQLQSRRSNL

-1034 SQRKEKLLNVLTK
+1034 SQRKQKLVKVLDK
-1047 VNENFKKSYEILS
+1047 VNENFQKSYKILS

-1145 KRSKQAQFL
+1145 ERSKKAQFL

-1188 ERAIELSE
+1188 ERAIKLSE
-1196 TESAKNNP
+1196 IESAKDNP

-1211 IALEKQQEADIDMPT
+1211 IALEKQQDAQADMPT

-1243 SEEQSDDETTIS
+1243 TEEIAEEETTIS
-1255 GLIERA
+1255 GLMERA
-1261 NEMTEDIQERKDI
+1261 SETSEDIQERREVSD
-1274 VAAID
+1274 AIS
-1279 SIEKDSAAL
+1279 SIEEKL
-1288 EDLSQTEQIEEEI
+1288 EQTAPTEHIEEEI

>member
-14 FRGDVTIPLERGF
+14 FRGEVTIPLERGF

-79 NVTLVFANPTLDN
+79 SVTLVFANPKLDN
-92 GRRRL
+92 ERRRL
-97 PINMDEVRMSRS
+97 PLNMDEVRMSRS
-109 IRLTKSGNV
+109 IRLTKTGNV
-118 VTNYELNGEESTQKS
+118 VTNYHLNGEESSQKS

-180 DDEIRKADRQK
+180 DDEIRKAERQK
-191 DSVDD
+191 ASVDD

-203 LEDNQKSRLKELKK
+203 LEDSQKVRLKELKK
-217 QKDLAVKVKHLVE
+217 QKDLAVKVKDLVE
-230 ELSAARVISF
+230 ELNQARITSF
-240 QASYASQLAE
+240 QANYASQLAE
-250 KQYQVN
+250 KEYQVN
-256 EQARYLEEANN
+256 EQSRYLEEANS
-267 LDTQVRE
+267 LEQQVRE
-274 GSKILLSLDDKI
+274 GSKTLLSLDDQI
-286 GELQKQIEMLT
+286 GELQKQIEELT
-297 GGNSEGL
+297 GGESKGL
-304 NKTIFDLHLKID
+304 NKVIFDLHLRID
-316 TNKDKIA
+316 TNKDKISE
-323 DAESKDLED
+323 AEAKDLED
-332 KAELEELTKHLA
+332 KSEVQELSEQLDGAKVALEEFVANLNSAKQDLEDSEKSLGEAQAEELE
-344 SAQIA
+344 
-349 LQEFVDNL
+349 
-357 ASAKADLAGSKISLQ
+357 
-372 EAQSEES
+372 
-379 AVQEIMESSGDETSK
+379 VQKIMESSGDESAK
-394 LSQQLTKLLGELELA
+394 FSQQLTSLLSELEQA
-409 TEALEGAQ
+409 TEQLNSAQ

-427 EVISEQL
+427 ELISEQL
-434 AKAQEVAEDNRLSLG
+434 AKSQETAEENRLALG

-456 ELTGEGSGV
+456 ELSGSNSSL
-465 DRSKL
+465 DRNKL
-470 SKDLINAQRSE
+470 SKDLITAQRSE
-481 EKLVEESQLIEG
+481 EKLVEESQLIEN
-493 KLREAERSRERLRS
+493 KLREAERTRERLRA
-507 EMENSSGS
+507 EMENSSGAK
-515 RGMAGGA
+515 GMAGGA
-522 AAVISARDSGE
+522 AAVISARDNGE

-540 IAELCAPIDASHES
+540 IAELCAPIDSSHES

-566 IVVESDE
+566 IVVENDE

-579 KWLAERRA
+579 KWLAEKRA

-597 LTNNRAAG
+597 LNNNRAAG

-614 GVVGFAH
+614 GVIGFAH

-677 KRKMSVSFGGGIKG
+677 KRPMRVSFGGGIKG
-691 ASEIERLSNEIEKL
+691 ASEIEKLSGEIEKL
-705 QLMSETVN
+705 ELMSETVSA
-713 GALHQARRE
+713 ALHQARRE
-722 QQQLRTQINQL
+722 QQQLRTKINEL

-743 EWRSEM
+743 EWRAEL

-755 YHKSLGEIAELES
+755 YNKSLGEVNGHETKLAELEVIAS
-768 KLNLLEDLAAQQI
+768 KQI
-781 DTLDEKQSQVADLK
+781 DALDDAQSVVADLN
-795 VSVASTRETME
+795 VSVASTREEME
-806 AASPAHLKD
+806 AASPEHLKD

-826 AEGVMAQALAS
+826 AEGLMSKARTALE
-837 LDSGSEHENLLQ
+837 SGNEHETLLTQ
-849 ERVNDLSSRI
+849 RVNDLSTRI
-859 TGLDNGIIA
+859 ESLNASIIT
-868 RSEMIDNLQ
+868 RSDMIDNLQ
-877 AAIATDSIELK
+877 ASIATDSIELK

-938 LSRSI
+938 LGRSI
-943 ISKELA
+943 INKEMV
-949 INDLLSDMQNNNI
+949 INELYSDMQVNGVS
-962 EPAETEVNLPS
+962 PAPPEVSLPS

-982 SLERAMEKHGPVNML
+982 SLERSMEKHGPVNML

-1005 EERLD
+1005 EERLE

-1016 KQLQTRRTNL
+1016 KQLQSRRANL

-1034 SQRKEKLLNVLTK
+1034 SQRKAKLIRVLDK
-1047 VNENFKKSYEILS
+1047 VNENFQKSYKTLS

-1130 NLDAINAERIAEMCR
+1130 NLDAINAERIAQMCR
-1145 KRSKQAQFL
+1145 ERSKKAQFL

-1188 ERAIELSE
+1188 ERAIKLSE
-1196 TESAKNNP
+1196 IVSAKDNP

-1211 IALEKQQEADIDMPT
+1211 IALEKQQDAQADMPT

-1243 SEEQSDDETTIS
+1243 TEEIDEEETTIS
-1255 GLIERA
+1255 GLMERA
-1261 NEMTEDIQERKDI
+1261 NEMTEDIQERRE
-1274 VAAID
+1274 VSEAID
-1279 SIEKDSAAL
+1279 SIEQEL
-1288 EDLSQTEQIEEEI
+1288 EQLENEENIEEEI

>member
-14 FRGDVTIPLERGF
+14 FRGEVTIPLERGF

-79 NVTLVFANPTLDN
+79 SVTLVFANPSLDN

-97 PINMDEVRMSRS
+97 PLNMDEVRMSRS
-109 IRLTKSGNV
+109 IRLTKTGNV
-118 VTNYELNGEESTQKS
+118 VTNYHLNGEESSQKS

-203 LEDNQKSRLKELKK
+203 LEDSQKIRLKELKK
-217 QKDLAVKVKHLVE
+217 QKDLAVKVKDLVE
-230 ELSAARVISF
+230 ELNQARITSF
-240 QASYASQLAE
+240 QANYASQLAE
-250 KQYQVN
+250 KEYQVN
-256 EQARYLEEANN
+256 EQSRYLEEANN
-267 LDTQVRE
+267 LEQQVRE
-274 GSKILLSLDDKI
+274 GSKTLLSLDDQI
-286 GELQKQIEMLT
+286 GELQKQIEELT
-297 GGNSEGL
+297 GGESKGL
-304 NKTIFDLHLKID
+304 NKIIFDLHLRID
-316 TNKDKIA
+316 TNKDKISE
-323 DAESKDLED
+323 AESKDIDD
-332 KAELEELTKHLA
+332 KAEVQELSEQLDGAKSALEE
-344 SAQIA
+344 
-349 LQEFVDNL
+349 FVNNL
-357 ASAKADLAGSKISLQ
+357 NSAKQDLEDSKKSLD
-372 EAQSEES
+372 EAQTEELEI
-379 AVQEIMESSGDETSK
+379 QKIMESSGDESAK
-394 LSQQLTKLLGELELA
+394 FSQQLTSLLTELDQA
-409 TEALEGAQ
+409 TEQLNIAQ
-417 NEVNKTAVQA
+417 SEVNKTAVQA

-434 AKAQEVAEDNRLSLG
+434 AKAQESAEENRLALG
-449 ELELQGE
+449 ELEIQGE
-456 ELTGEGSGV
+456 ELSSNNSGM
-465 DRSKL
+465 DRNKL
-470 SKDLINAQRSE
+470 SKDLINAQRTE
-481 EKLVEESQLIEG
+481 ERLVGESQLIEG
-493 KLREAERSRERLRS
+493 KLREAERTRERLRA
-507 EMENSSGS
+507 EMENSSGAK
-515 RGMAGGA
+515 GMAGGA

-540 IAELCAPIDASHES
+540 IAELCAPIDSSHEN

-566 IVVESDE
+566 IVVENDE

-579 KWLAERRA
+579 KWLAEKRA

-597 LTNNRAAG
+597 LNNNRAAG

-614 GVVGFAH
+614 GVIGFAH

-677 KRKMSVSFGGGIKG
+677 KRPMRVSFGGGIKG
-691 ASEIERLSNEIEKL
+691 ASEIEKLSGEIEKL
-705 QLMSETVN
+705 ELMSDTVSA
-713 GALHQARRE
+713 ALHQARRE
-722 QQQLRTQINQL
+722 QQQLRTKINEL

-743 EWRSEM
+743 EWRAEL
-749 KQAKST
+749 KQAKSV
-755 YHKSLGEIAELES
+755 YNKSLGEVNGHESKLAELEVIAS
-768 KLNLLEDLAAQQI
+768 KQI
-781 DTLDEKQSQVADLK
+781 DALDDAQSLVADLN
-795 VSVASTRETME
+795 VSVAKTREEME
-806 AASPAHLKD
+806 AASPEHLKD

-826 AEGVMAQALAS
+826 SEGLMSKALAA
-837 LDSGSEHENLLQ
+837 LESGNEHEVLLTQ
-849 ERVNDLSSRI
+849 RVTDLSSRI
-859 TGLDNGIIA
+859 ESLNSSIIN
-868 RSEMIDNLQ
+868 RSDMIDNLQ
-877 AAIATDSIELK
+877 ASIATDSIELK

-899 ENKGLEDERIA
+899 ENKGLEDERLA

-938 LSRSI
+938 LGRSI
-943 ISKELA
+943 INKEMV
-949 INDLLSDMQNNNI
+949 INELYSDMQVNGI
-962 EPAETEVNLPS
+962 TPAGADVTLPS

-1005 EERLD
+1005 EERLE

-1016 KQLQTRRTNL
+1016 KQLQSRRANL

-1034 SQRKEKLLNVLTK
+1034 SQRKAKLIKVLDK
-1047 VNENFKKSYEILS
+1047 VNENFQKSYNILS

-1145 KRSKQAQFL
+1145 ERSKKAQFL

-1188 ERAIELSE
+1188 ETAIKLSE
-1196 TESAKNNP
+1196 IESAKDNP

-1211 IALEKQQEADIDMPT
+1211 IALEKQQDAHADMPT

-1243 SEEQSDDETTIS
+1243 TEESDGEETTMPS
-1255 GLIERA
+1255 LIERA
-1261 NEMTEDIQERKDI
+1261 SETTEDIQERRE
-1274 VAAID
+1274 VAEAID
-1279 SIEKDSAAL
+1279 SIDDEL
-1288 EDLSQTEQIEEEI
+1288 EQLEATDEIEEEV

>member
-14 FRGDVTIPLERGF
+14 FRGEVTIPLERGF

-79 NVTLVFANPTLDN
+79 SVTLVFANPSLDN

-97 PINMDEVRMSRS
+97 PLNMDEVRMSRS

-118 VTNYELNGEESTQKS
+118 VTNYHLNGEESSQKS

-203 LEDNQKSRLKELKK
+203 LEDSQKIRLKELKK
-217 QKDLAVKVKHLVE
+217 QKDLAVKVKDLVE
-230 ELSAARVISF
+230 DLNQARITSY

-250 KQYQVN
+250 KEYQVN
-256 EQARYLEEANN
+256 EQSRYLEEANN
-267 LDTQVRE
+267 LEQQVRE
-274 GSKILLSLDDKI
+274 GSKTLLSLDDQI
-286 GELQKQIEMLT
+286 GELQKQIEELT
-297 GGNSEGL
+297 GGESKGL
-304 NKTIFDLHLKID
+304 NKVIFDLHLRID
-316 TNKDKIA
+316 TNKDKISE
-323 DAESKDLED
+323 AESKDLDD
-332 KAELEELTKHLA
+332 KAEVEELSSHLDGAKSALEE
-344 SAQIA
+344 
-349 LQEFVDNL
+349 FVNNL
-357 ASAKADLAGSKISLQ
+357 NTAKQDLEDSKKSLD
-372 EAQSEES
+372 EAQTEELEI
-379 AVQEIMESSGDETSK
+379 QKIMESSGDESAK
-394 LSQQLTKLLGELELA
+394 FSQQLTSLLSELEQA
-409 TEALEGAQ
+409 TEKLNLAQ
-417 NEVNKTAVQA
+417 SEVNKTAVQA
-427 EVISEQL
+427 ELISEQL
-434 AKAQEVAEDNRLSLG
+434 AKSQETAEENRLALG
-449 ELELQGE
+449 ELELQGQ
-456 ELTGEGSGV
+456 ELSGNNPST
-465 DRSKL
+465 DRNKL
-470 SKDLINAQRSE
+470 SKDLITAQRSE
-481 EKLVEESQLIEG
+481 EKLVEQSQLVEV
-493 KLREAERSRERLRS
+493 KLREAERTRERLRA
-507 EMENSSGS
+507 EMENSSGAK
-515 RGMAGGA
+515 GMAGGA
-522 AAVISARDSGE
+522 AAVISARDNGE

-540 IAELCAPIDASHES
+540 IAELCAPIDSSHES

-566 IVVESDE
+566 IVVENDE

-579 KWLAERRA
+579 KWLAEKRA

-597 LTNNRAAG
+597 LNNNRAAG

-677 KRKMSVSFGGGIKG
+677 KRPMRVSFGGGIKG
-691 ASEIERLSNEIEKL
+691 ASEIEKLSSEIAKL
-705 QLMSETVN
+705 ELMSETVSA
-713 GALHQARRE
+713 ALHQARKE
-722 QQQLRTQINQL
+722 QQQLRTKINEL

-743 EWRSEM
+743 EWRAEI
-749 KQAKST
+749 KQAKSV
-755 YHKSLGEIAELES
+755 YNKSLGEVNGHETKLSDLEMLAS
-768 KLNLLEDLAAQQI
+768 KQI
-781 DTLDEKQSQVADLK
+781 DSLDEAQSMVADLNEK
-795 VSVASTRETME
+795 VSVTRNEME
-806 AASPAHLKD
+806 AASPEHLKD

-826 AEGVMAQALAS
+826 SEGLMSKALAA
-837 LDSGSEHENLLQ
+837 LESGSEHETLLT
-849 ERVNDLSSRI
+849 ERVTDLTSRI
-859 TGLDNGIIA
+859 ESLNSSIIS
-868 RSEMIDNLQ
+868 RSDMIDNLQ
-877 AAIATDSIELK
+877 ASIATDSIELK

-899 ENKGLEDERIA
+899 ENKGLEDERLV

-938 LSRSI
+938 LGRSI
-943 ISKELA
+943 INKEMV
-949 INDLLSDMQNNNI
+949 INELYSDMQANDI
-962 EPAETEVNLPS
+962 SPAPPEVSLPS

-1016 KQLQTRRTNL
+1016 KQLQSRRANL

-1034 SQRKEKLLNVLTK
+1034 SQRKQKLVKVLDK
-1047 VNENFKKSYEILS
+1047 VNENFQKSYKILS

-1145 KRSKQAQFL
+1145 ERSKKAQFL

-1188 ERAIELSE
+1188 ERAIKLSE
-1196 TESAKNNP
+1196 IESAKDNP

-1211 IALEKQQEADIDMPT
+1211 IALEKQQDAQADMPT

-1243 SEEQSDDETTIS
+1243 TEEIAEEETTIS
-1255 GLIERA
+1255 GLMERA
-1261 NEMTEDIQERKDI
+1261 SETSEDIQERREVSD
-1274 VAAID
+1274 AIS
-1279 SIEKDSAAL
+1279 SIEEKL
-1288 EDLSQTEQIEEEI
+1288 EQTAPTEHIEEEI